1 MEMIVAKK
9 IIVKGI
15 VQGVGF
21 RPFIYKNAVKNN
33 LMGFVNNTSKGV
45 FIEVEG
51 HENKINS
58 FINEIREKPPVL
70 SKVTDIK
77 IIDKEIE
84 GFKNFKIIESIEEE
98 EAITLISPDI
108 AICNDCIKDIS
119 DKNNRRYRYPF
130 TNCTNCGP
138 RFSIVEKV
146 PYDRGNTTMNIFEM
160 CSECRKEYTNPLDRR
175 FHAQPNACFKCG
187 PRVFICDDKGKEI
200 ITNDPIRDIAKEIKH
215 GKIVAIKGIG
225 GFHLACDAENKE
237 VINELRKRKK
247 RPRKPLAV
255 MMKDIDTVKKYC
267 NVNKLE
273 ESILLGNKKPIL
285 LLDKKRNSLLPKELT
300 NYKNGKLGVM
310 LPYTPVH
317 HILFSEDIDILVMTS
332 ANISGE
338 PMVYKNDEA
347 IEKLKGIVDF
357 YLMNNR
363 DIYMPID
370 DSVSRVIL
378 GKERVIRNARG
389 YAPKSIET
397 KDMQYSIALG
407 SNSNNTF
414 TIANNEN
421 IFLSNYIG
429 DLTTYNT
436 CQHYINALEHM
447 KRIYNINPKSYF
459 YDLHLNFYQNELL
472 KEIKA
477 RKIGI
482 QHHHA
487 HIVACIQENF
497 LEGEVIGVAFDG
509 TGYGTDGKLWGGEF
523 FICDKEKF
531 KRLAHINYISL
542 PGGEGAIK
550 EPWKMAISYLY
561 DIFKEDYFMYLPK
574 HLQEKKHKI
583 ITEIIKKDI
592 NSPKASSIGRLFDA
606 VAALLGF
613 DDKITFQGEAAI
625 YLENISVKYDNKNY
639 EYKIYCE
646 QGSYIIDCN
655 VLIKSI
661 VTDIINGVDKD
672 IIAKRFHN
680 TIIKFTIE
688 LCEILRKEYD
698 LSSVVLSGG
707 VFQNEILLIN
717 IYEGLIRKNFNVYI
731 HEQIPANDEGISI
744 GQMII
749 GNEIL
754 KKELV
759 F

>member
-1 MEMIVAKK
+1 MIIAKK
-9 IIVKGI
+9 IVVKGI

-21 RPFIYKNAVKNN
+21 RPFIYKNATKNN
-33 LMGFVNNTSKGV
+33 LKGFVNNTSKGV

-51 HENKINS
+51 YEKDITS
-58 FINEIREKPPVL
+58 FIEEIKHKPPVL

-77 IIDKEIE
+77 IIDREIE
-84 GFKNFKIIESIEEE
+84 GYTDFKIIESVEEE
-98 EAITLISPDI
+98 EAITLLSPDI
-108 AICNDCIKDIS
+108 ATCDDCLADIS
-119 DKNNRRYRYPF
+119 DVNNRRYRYAF

-138 RFSIVEKV
+138 RFSITKKV
-146 PYDRGNTTMNIFEM
+146 PYDRGNTTMDVFQM
-160 CSECRKEYTNPLDRR
+160 CSECREEYTEPLNRR
-175 FHAQPNACFKCG
+175 FHAQPNGCSKCG
-187 PRVFICDDKGKEI
+187 PRVFICDKEGQE
-200 ITNDPIRDIAKEIKH
+200 ITSKDPIKDIAKEIKN

-225 GFHLACDAENKE
+225 GFHLACDAKNKE

-255 MMKDIDTVKKYC
+255 MMRGIETVKKYC
-267 NVNKLE
+267 DVNELE
-273 ESILLGNKKPIL
+273 ERILLGNKKPIL

-300 NYKNGKLGVM
+300 NYQNGKLGVM

-338 PMVYKNDEA
+338 PMVYKNHEA
-347 IEKLKGIVDF
+347 IEKLKGIADF

-363 DIYMPID
+363 HIYIPID
-370 DSVSRVIL
+370 DSVSRVVL
-378 GKERVIRNARG
+378 GKERVLRNARG
-389 YAPKSIET
+389 YAPKSMEI
-397 KDMQYSIALG
+397 KDMAYSIALG
-407 SNSNNTF
+407 ANSNNTF
-414 TIANNEN
+414 AIANNEN
-421 IFLSNYIG
+421 IFFSNYIG
-429 DLTTYNT
+429 DLANYNT
-436 CQHYINALEHM
+436 WQHYINSLEHM
-447 KRIYNINPKSYF
+447 KGIYKIDPKSYF
-459 YDLHLNFYQNELL
+459 YDLHPNFYQNELL
-472 KEIKA
+472 KEIKTK
-477 RKIGI
+477 KIGI

-487 HIVACIQENF
+487 HIVACMAEHS
-497 LEGEVIGVAFDG
+497 LEEEVIGIAFDG
-509 TGYGTDGKLWGGEF
+509 TGYGIDGKLWGGEF
-523 FICDKEKF
+523 FICDKERF
-531 KRLAHINYISL
+531 KRLAHINYIAL
-542 PGGEGAIK
+542 PGGEGAIR
-550 EPWKMAISYLY
+550 EPWKIAISYLY
-561 DIFKEDYFMYLPK
+561 DIFKEDYAAYVPK
-574 HLQEKKHKI
+574 HLQEKKHQI

-613 DDKITFQGEAAI
+613 DAKITFQGEAAI
-625 YLENISVKYDNKNY
+625 DLENLCCRDDQSFYQYNISLEDG
-639 EYKIYCE
+639 I
-646 QGSYIIDCN
+646 YIIDCKP
-655 VLIKSI
+655 LIKSVVI
-661 VTDIINGVDKD
+661 EVIDGIDKEL
-672 IIAKRFHN
+672 IARRFHN

-688 LCEILRKEYD
+688 LCEILRKEYN

-717 IYEGLIRKNFNVYI
+717 IYKELIKRDFKVYI

>member
-1 MEMIVAKK
+1 MIIAKK
-9 IIVKGI
+9 IVVKGI

-21 RPFIYKNAVKNN
+21 RPFIYKNATKNN
-33 LMGFVNNTSKGV
+33 LKGFVNNTSKGV

-51 HENKINS
+51 YEEDITS
-58 FINEIREKPPVL
+58 FIEEIKHKPPVL

-84 GFKNFKIIESIEEE
+84 GYTNFKIIESKEEE

-108 AICNDCIKDIS
+108 AICDDCLRDIR
-119 DKNNRRYRYPF
+119 DKNNRRYRYAF

-138 RFSIVEKV
+138 RFSITKKV
-146 PYDRGNTTMNIFEM
+146 PYDRENTTMDVFQM
-160 CSECRKEYTNPLDRR
+160 CSECREEYNDPLNRR
-175 FHAQPNACFKCG
+175 FHAQPNGCSKCG
-187 PRVFICDDKGKEI
+187 PRVYICNKEGNEI
-200 ITNDPIRDIAKEIKH
+200 ISNDPIKDIAKEIKN

-225 GFHLACDAENKE
+225 GFHLACDAKNKE

-255 MMKDIDTVKKYC
+255 MMRDIETVKKYC
-267 NVNKLE
+267 DVNELE
-273 ESILLGNKKPIL
+273 ERILFGNKKPIL

-300 NYKNGKLGVM
+300 NYQNGKLGVM

-338 PMVYKNDEA
+338 PMVYKNHEA
-347 IEKLKGIVDF
+347 IEKLKGIADF

-363 DIYMPID
+363 HIYIPID

-378 GKERVIRNARG
+378 GKERVLRNARG
-389 YAPKSIET
+389 YAPKSMEI
-397 KDMQYSIALG
+397 KDMAYSIALG
-407 SNSNNTF
+407 ANSNNTF
-414 TIANNEN
+414 AIANNEN
-421 IFLSNYIG
+421 IFFSNYIG
-429 DLTTYNT
+429 DLANYNT
-436 CQHYINALEHM
+436 WQHYINSLEHM
-447 KRIYNINPKSYF
+447 KGIYKIDPKSYF
-459 YDLHLNFYQNELL
+459 YDLHPNFYQNELL
-472 KEIKA
+472 KEIKTK
-477 RKIGI
+477 KIGI

-487 HIVACIQENF
+487 HIVACMAEHS
-497 LEGEVIGVAFDG
+497 LEEEVIGIAFDG
-509 TGYGTDGKLWGGEF
+509 TGYGIDGKLWGGEF
-523 FICDKEKF
+523 FICDKERF
-531 KRLAHINYISL
+531 KRLAHLNYVAL
-542 PGGEGAIK
+542 PGGEGAIR
-550 EPWKMAISYLY
+550 EPWKIAISYLY
-561 DIFKEDYFMYLPK
+561 DIFKEDYAAYVPK
-574 HLQEKKHKI
+574 HLQEKKHQI

-613 DDKITFQGEAAI
+613 DAKITFQGEAAI
-625 YLENISVKYDNKNY
+625 DLENLCCRDDQSFYQYNISLEDG
-639 EYKIYCE
+639 I
-646 QGSYIIDCN
+646 YIIDCKP
-655 VLIKSI
+655 LIKSVVI
-661 VTDIINGVDKD
+661 EVIDGIDKEL
-672 IIAKRFHN
+672 IARRFHN

-688 LCEILRKEYD
+688 LCEILRKEYN

-717 IYEGLIRKNFNVYI
+717 IYKELIKRDFKVYI

>member
-1 MEMIVAKK
+1 MMIAKK
-9 IIVKGI
+9 IVVKGI

-21 RPFIYKNAVKNN
+21 RPFIYKNATKNN
-33 LMGFVNNTSKGV
+33 LKGFVNNTSKGV

-51 HENKINS
+51 YEEDITS
-58 FINEIREKPPVL
+58 FIEEIKHKPPVL

-84 GFKNFKIIESIEEE
+84 GYTNFKIIESKEEE

-108 AICNDCIKDIS
+108 AICDDCLRDIR
-119 DKNNRRYRYPF
+119 DKNNRRYRYAF

-138 RFSIVEKV
+138 RFSITKKV
-146 PYDRGNTTMNIFEM
+146 PYDRENTTMDVFQM
-160 CSECRKEYTNPLDRR
+160 CSECREEYNDPLNRR
-175 FHAQPNACFKCG
+175 FHAQPNGCSKCG
-187 PRVFICDDKGKEI
+187 PRVYICNKEGNEI
-200 ITNDPIRDIAKEIKH
+200 ISNDPIKDIAKEIKN

-225 GFHLACDAENKE
+225 GFHLACDAKNKE

-255 MMKDIDTVKKYC
+255 MMRDIETVKKYC
-267 NVNKLE
+267 DVNELE
-273 ESILLGNKKPIL
+273 ERILFGNKKPIL

-300 NYKNGKLGVM
+300 NYQNGKLGVM

-338 PMVYKNDEA
+338 PMVYKNHEA
-347 IEKLKGIVDF
+347 IEKLKGIADF

-363 DIYMPID
+363 HIYIPID

-378 GKERVIRNARG
+378 GKERVLRNARG
-389 YAPKSIET
+389 YAPKSMEI
-397 KDMQYSIALG
+397 KDMAYSIALG
-407 SNSNNTF
+407 ANSNNTF
-414 TIANNEN
+414 AIANNEN
-421 IFLSNYIG
+421 IFFSNYIG
-429 DLTTYNT
+429 DLANYNT
-436 CQHYINALEHM
+436 WQHYINSLEHM
-447 KRIYNINPKSYF
+447 KGIYKIDPKSYF
-459 YDLHLNFYQNELL
+459 YDLHPNFYQNELL
-472 KEIKA
+472 KEIKTK
-477 RKIGI
+477 KIGI

-487 HIVACIQENF
+487 HIVACMAEHS
-497 LEGEVIGVAFDG
+497 LEEEVIGIAFDG
-509 TGYGTDGKLWGGEF
+509 TGYGIDGKLWGGEF
-523 FICDKEKF
+523 FICDKERF
-531 KRLAHINYISL
+531 KRLAHLNYVAL
-542 PGGEGAIK
+542 PGGEGAIR
-550 EPWKMAISYLY
+550 EPWKIAISYLY
-561 DIFKEDYFMYLPK
+561 DIFKEDYAAYVPK
-574 HLQEKKHKI
+574 HLQEKKHQI

-613 DDKITFQGEAAI
+613 DAKITFQGEAAI
-625 YLENISVKYDNKNY
+625 DLENLCCRDDQSFYQYNISLEDG
-639 EYKIYCE
+639 I
-646 QGSYIIDCN
+646 YIIDCKP
-655 VLIKSI
+655 LIKSVVI
-661 VTDIINGVDKD
+661 EVIDGIDKEL
-672 IIAKRFHN
+672 IARRFHN

-688 LCEILRKEYD
+688 LCEILRKEYN

-717 IYEGLIRKNFNVYI
+717 VYKELIKRDFKVYI

>member
-1 MEMIVAKK
+1 MIIAKK
-9 IIVKGI
+9 IVVKGI

-21 RPFIYKNAVKNN
+21 RPFIYKNATKNN
-33 LMGFVNNTSKGV
+33 LKGFVNNTSKGV

-51 HENKINS
+51 YEEDITS
-58 FINEIREKPPVL
+58 FIEEIKHKPPVL

-84 GFKNFKIIESIEEE
+84 GYTNFKIIESKEEE

-108 AICNDCIKDIS
+108 AICDDCLRDIR
-119 DKNNRRYRYPF
+119 DKNNRRYRYAF

-138 RFSIVEKV
+138 RFSITKKV
-146 PYDRGNTTMNIFEM
+146 PYDRENTTMDVFQM
-160 CSECRKEYTNPLDRR
+160 CSECREEYNDPLNRR
-175 FHAQPNACFKCG
+175 FHAQPNGCSKCG
-187 PRVFICDDKGKEI
+187 PRVYICNKEGNEI
-200 ITNDPIRDIAKEIKH
+200 ISNDPIKDIAKEIKN

-225 GFHLACDAENKE
+225 GFHLACDAKNKE

-255 MMKDIDTVKKYC
+255 MMRDIETVKKYC
-267 NVNKLE
+267 DVNELE
-273 ESILLGNKKPIL
+273 ERILFGNKKPIL

-300 NYKNGKLGVM
+300 NYQNGKLGVM

-338 PMVYKNDEA
+338 PMVYKNHEA
-347 IEKLKGIVDF
+347 IEKLKGIADF

-363 DIYMPID
+363 HIYIHID

-378 GKERVIRNARG
+378 GKERVLRNARG
-389 YAPKSIET
+389 YAPKSMEI
-397 KDMQYSIALG
+397 KDMAYSIALG
-407 SNSNNTF
+407 ANSNNTF
-414 TIANNEN
+414 AIANNEN
-421 IFLSNYIG
+421 IFFSNYIG
-429 DLTTYNT
+429 DLANYNT
-436 CQHYINALEHM
+436 WQHYINSLEHM
-447 KRIYNINPKSYF
+447 KGIYKIDPKSYF
-459 YDLHLNFYQNELL
+459 YDLHPNFYQNELL
-472 KEIKA
+472 KEIKTK
-477 RKIGI
+477 KIGI

-487 HIVACIQENF
+487 HIVACMAEHS
-497 LEGEVIGVAFDG
+497 LEEEVIGIAFDG
-509 TGYGTDGKLWGGEF
+509 TGYGIDGKLWGGEF
-523 FICDKEKF
+523 FICDKERF
-531 KRLAHINYISL
+531 KRLAHLNYVAL
-542 PGGEGAIK
+542 PGGEGAIR
-550 EPWKMAISYLY
+550 EPWKIAISYLY
-561 DIFKEDYFMYLPK
+561 DIFKEDYAAYVPK
-574 HLQEKKHKI
+574 HLQEKKHQI

-613 DDKITFQGEAAI
+613 DAKITFQGEAAI
-625 YLENISVKYDNKNY
+625 DLENLCCRDDQSFYQYNISLEDG
-639 EYKIYCE
+639 I
-646 QGSYIIDCN
+646 YIIDCKP
-655 VLIKSI
+655 LIKSVVI
-661 VTDIINGVDKD
+661 EVIDGIDKEL
-672 IIAKRFHN
+672 IARRFHN

-688 LCEILRKEYD
+688 LCEILRKEYN

-717 IYEGLIRKNFNVYI
+717 VYKELIKRDFKVYI

>member
-1 MEMIVAKK
+1 MIIAKK
-9 IIVKGI
+9 IVVKGI

-21 RPFIYKNAVKNN
+21 RPFIYKNATKNN
-33 LMGFVNNTSKGV
+33 LKGFVNNTSKGV

-51 HENKINS
+51 YEEDITS
-58 FINEIREKPPVL
+58 FIEEIKHKPPVL

-84 GFKNFKIIESIEEE
+84 GYTNFKIIESKEEE

-108 AICNDCIKDIS
+108 AICDDCLRDIR
-119 DKNNRRYRYPF
+119 DKNNRRYRYAF

-138 RFSIVEKV
+138 RFSITKKV
-146 PYDRGNTTMNIFEM
+146 PYDRENTTMDVFQM
-160 CSECRKEYTNPLDRR
+160 CSECREEYNDPLNRR
-175 FHAQPNACFKCG
+175 FHAQPNGCSKCG
-187 PRVFICDDKGKEI
+187 PRVYICNKEGNEI
-200 ITNDPIRDIAKEIKH
+200 ISNDPIKDIVKEIKN

-225 GFHLACDAENKE
+225 GFHLACDAKNKE

-255 MMKDIDTVKKYC
+255 MMRGIETVKKYC
-267 NVNKLE
+267 DVNELE
-273 ESILLGNKKPIL
+273 ERILLGNKKPIL

-300 NYKNGKLGVM
+300 NYQNGKLGVM

-338 PMVYKNDEA
+338 PMVYKNHEA
-347 IEKLKGIVDF
+347 IEKLKGIADF

-363 DIYMPID
+363 HIYIPID

-378 GKERVIRNARG
+378 GKERVLRNARG
-389 YAPKSIET
+389 YAPKSMEI
-397 KDMQYSIALG
+397 KDMAYSIALG
-407 SNSNNTF
+407 ANSNNTF
-414 TIANNEN
+414 AIANNEN
-421 IFLSNYIG
+421 IFFSNYIG
-429 DLTTYNT
+429 DLANYNT
-436 CQHYINALEHM
+436 WQHYINSLEHM
-447 KRIYNINPKSYF
+447 KGIYKIDPKSYF
-459 YDLHLNFYQNELL
+459 YDLHPNFYQNELL
-472 KEIKA
+472 KEIKTK
-477 RKIGI
+477 KIGI

-487 HIVACIQENF
+487 HIVACMAEHS
-497 LEGEVIGVAFDG
+497 LEEEVIGIAFDG
-509 TGYGTDGKLWGGEF
+509 TGYGIDGKLWGGEF
-523 FICDKEKF
+523 FICDKERF
-531 KRLAHINYISL
+531 KRLAHLNYVAL
-542 PGGEGAIK
+542 PGGEGAIR
-550 EPWKMAISYLY
+550 EPWKIAISYLY
-561 DIFKEDYFMYLPK
+561 DIFKEDYAAYVPK
-574 HLQEKKHKI
+574 HLQEKKHQI

-613 DDKITFQGEAAI
+613 DAKITFQGEAAI
-625 YLENISVKYDNKNY
+625 DLENLCCRDDQSFYQYNISLEDG
-639 EYKIYCE
+639 I
-646 QGSYIIDCN
+646 YIIDCKP
-655 VLIKSI
+655 LIKSVVI
-661 VTDIINGVDKD
+661 EVIDGIDKEL
-672 IIAKRFHN
+672 IARRFHN

-688 LCEILRKEYD
+688 LCEILRKEYN

-717 IYEGLIRKNFNVYI
+717 IYEELIKKDFKVHI

>member
-1 MEMIVAKK
+1 MIIAKK
-9 IIVKGI
+9 IVVKGI

-21 RPFIYKNAVKNN
+21 RPFIYKNATKNN
-33 LMGFVNNTSKGV
+33 LKGFVNNTSKGV

-51 HENKINS
+51 YEKDITS
-58 FINEIREKPPVL
+58 FIEEIKHKPPVL

-77 IIDKEIE
+77 IIDREIE
-84 GFKNFKIIESIEEE
+84 GYTDFKIIESVEEE
-98 EAITLISPDI
+98 EAITLLSPDI
-108 AICNDCIKDIS
+108 ATCDDCLADIS
-119 DKNNRRYRYPF
+119 DVNNRRYRYPF

-138 RFSIVEKV
+138 RFSITKKV
-146 PYDRGNTTMNIFEM
+146 PYDRENTTMDVFQM
-160 CSECRKEYTNPLDRR
+160 CSECREEYNDPLNRR
-175 FHAQPNACFKCG
+175 FHAQPNGCSKCG
-187 PRVFICDDKGKEI
+187 PRVYICNKEGNEI
-200 ITNDPIRDIAKEIKH
+200 ISNDPIKDIAKEIKN

-225 GFHLACDAENKE
+225 GFHLACDAKNKE

-255 MMKDIDTVKKYC
+255 MMRDIETVKKYC
-267 NVNKLE
+267 DVNELE
-273 ESILLGNKKPIL
+273 ERILLGNKKPIL

-300 NYKNGKLGVM
+300 NYQNGKLGVM

-338 PMVYKNDEA
+338 PMVYKNHEA
-347 IEKLKGIVDF
+347 IEKLKGIADF

-363 DIYMPID
+363 HIYIPID

-378 GKERVIRNARG
+378 GKERVLRNARG
-389 YAPKSIET
+389 YAPKSMEI
-397 KDMQYSIALG
+397 KDMAYSIALG
-407 SNSNNTF
+407 ANSNNTF
-414 TIANNEN
+414 AIANNEN
-421 IFLSNYIG
+421 IFFSNYIG
-429 DLTTYNT
+429 DLANYNT
-436 CQHYINALEHM
+436 WQHYINSLEHM
-447 KRIYNINPKSYF
+447 KGIYKIDPKSYF
-459 YDLHLNFYQNELL
+459 YDLHPNFYQNELL
-472 KEIKA
+472 KEIKTK
-477 RKIGI
+477 KIGI

-487 HIVACIQENF
+487 HIVACMAEHS
-497 LEGEVIGVAFDG
+497 LEEEVIGIAFDG
-509 TGYGTDGKLWGGEF
+509 TGYGIDGKLWGGEF
-523 FICDKEKF
+523 FICDKERF
-531 KRLAHINYISL
+531 KRLAHLNYVAL
-542 PGGEGAIK
+542 PGGEGAIR
-550 EPWKMAISYLY
+550 EPWKIAISYLY
-561 DIFKEDYFMYLPK
+561 DIFKEDYAAYVPK
-574 HLQEKKHKI
+574 HLQEKKHQI

-613 DDKITFQGEAAI
+613 DAKITFQGEAAI
-625 YLENISVKYDNKNY
+625 DLENLCCRDDQSFYQYNISLEDG
-639 EYKIYCE
+639 I
-646 QGSYIIDCN
+646 YIIDCKP
-655 VLIKSI
+655 LIKSVVI
-661 VTDIINGVDKD
+661 EVIDGIDKEL
-672 IIAKRFHN
+672 IARRFHN

-688 LCEILRKEYD
+688 LCEILRKEYN

-717 IYEGLIRKNFNVYI
+717 IYKELIKRDFKVYI

>member
-1 MEMIVAKK
+1 MIIAKK
-9 IIVKGI
+9 IVVKGI

-21 RPFIYKNAVKNN
+21 RPFIYKNATKNN
-33 LMGFVNNTSKGV
+33 LKGFVNNTSKGV

-51 HENKINS
+51 YEKDITS
-58 FINEIREKPPVL
+58 FIEEIKHKPPVL

-77 IIDKEIE
+77 IIDREIE
-84 GFKNFKIIESIEEE
+84 GYTDFKIIESVEEE
-98 EAITLISPDI
+98 EAITLLSPDI
-108 AICNDCIKDIS
+108 ATCDDCLADIS
-119 DKNNRRYRYPF
+119 DVNNRRYRYAF

-138 RFSIVEKV
+138 RFSITKKV
-146 PYDRGNTTMNIFEM
+146 PYDRENTTMDVFQM
-160 CSECRKEYTNPLDRR
+160 CSECREEYNDPLNRR
-175 FHAQPNACFKCG
+175 FHAQPNGCSKCG
-187 PRVFICDDKGKEI
+187 PRVFICDKEGQE
-200 ITNDPIRDIAKEIKH
+200 ITSKDPIKDIAKEIKN

-225 GFHLACDAENKE
+225 GFHLACDAKNKE

-255 MMKDIDTVKKYC
+255 MMRDIETVKKYC
-267 NVNKLE
+267 DVNELE
-273 ESILLGNKKPIL
+273 ERILLGNKKPIL

-300 NYKNGKLGVM
+300 NYQNGKLGVM

-338 PMVYKNDEA
+338 PMVYKNHEA
-347 IEKLKGIVDF
+347 IEKLKGIADF

-363 DIYMPID
+363 HIYIPID
-370 DSVSRVIL
+370 DSVSRVVL
-378 GKERVIRNARG
+378 GKERVLRNARG
-389 YAPKSIET
+389 YAPKSMEI
-397 KDMQYSIALG
+397 KDMAYSIALG
-407 SNSNNTF
+407 ANSNNTF
-414 TIANNEN
+414 AIANNEN
-421 IFLSNYIG
+421 IFFSNYIG
-429 DLTTYNT
+429 DLANYNT
-436 CQHYINALEHM
+436 WQHYINSLEHM
-447 KRIYNINPKSYF
+447 KGIYKIDPKSYF
-459 YDLHLNFYQNELL
+459 YDLHPNFYQNELL
-472 KEIKA
+472 KEIKTK
-477 RKIGI
+477 KIGI

-487 HIVACIQENF
+487 HIVACMAEHS
-497 LEGEVIGVAFDG
+497 LEEEVIGIAFDG
-509 TGYGTDGKLWGGEF
+509 TGYGIDGKLWGGEF
-523 FICDKEKF
+523 FICDKERF
-531 KRLAHINYISL
+531 KRLAHLNYVAL
-542 PGGEGAIK
+542 PGGEGAIR
-550 EPWKMAISYLY
+550 EPWKIAISYLY
-561 DIFKEDYFMYLPK
+561 DIFKEDYAAYVPK
-574 HLQEKKHKI
+574 HLQEKKHQI

-613 DDKITFQGEAAI
+613 DAKITFQGEAAI
-625 YLENISVKYDNKNY
+625 DLENLCCRDDQSFYQYNIFLEDG
-639 EYKIYCE
+639 I
-646 QGSYIIDCN
+646 YIIDCKP
-655 VLIKSI
+655 LIKSVVI
-661 VTDIINGVDKD
+661 EVIDGIDKEL
-672 IIAKRFHN
+672 IARRFHN

-688 LCEILRKEYD
+688 LCEILRKEYN

-717 IYEGLIRKNFNVYI
+717 IYKELIKRDFKVYI

>member
-1 MEMIVAKK
+1 MMIAKK
-9 IIVKGI
+9 IVVKGI

-21 RPFIYKNAVKNN
+21 RPFIYKNATKNN
-33 LMGFVNNTSKGV
+33 LKGFVNNTSKGV
-45 FIEVEG
+45 FVEVEG
-51 HENKINS
+51 YEEDITS
-58 FINEIREKPPVL
+58 FIKEIREKPPVL
-70 SKVTDIK
+70 SKITDIK

-84 GFKNFKIIESIEEE
+84 GYTDFKIIESVEEK
-98 EAITLISPDI
+98 EAITLLSPDI
-108 AICNDCIKDIS
+108 ATCDDCLADIS
-119 DKNNRRYRYPF
+119 DVNNRRYRYPF

-138 RFSIVEKV
+138 RFSITKKV
-146 PYDRGNTTMNIFEM
+146 PYDRENTTMDVFQM
-160 CSECRKEYTNPLDRR
+160 CSECREEYNDPLNRR
-175 FHAQPNACFKCG
+175 FHAQPNGCSKCG
-187 PRVFICDDKGKEI
+187 PRVYICNKEGNEI
-200 ITNDPIRDIAKEIKH
+200 ISNDPIKDIAKEIKN

-225 GFHLACDAENKE
+225 GFHLACDAKNKE

-255 MMKDIDTVKKYC
+255 MMRDIETVKKYC
-267 NVNKLE
+267 DVNELE
-273 ESILLGNKKPIL
+273 ERILLGNKKPIL

-300 NYKNGKLGVM
+300 NYQNGKLGVM

-338 PMVYKNDEA
+338 PMVYKNHEA
-347 IEKLKGIVDF
+347 IEKLKGIADF

-363 DIYMPID
+363 HIYIPID

-378 GKERVIRNARG
+378 GKERVLRNARG
-389 YAPKSIET
+389 YAPKSMEI
-397 KDMQYSIALG
+397 KDMAYSIALG
-407 SNSNNTF
+407 ANSNNTF
-414 TIANNEN
+414 AIANNEN
-421 IFLSNYIG
+421 IFFSNYIG
-429 DLTTYNT
+429 DLANYNT
-436 CQHYINALEHM
+436 WQHYINSLEHM
-447 KRIYNINPKSYF
+447 KGIYKIDPKSYF
-459 YDLHLNFYQNELL
+459 YDLHPNFYQNELL
-472 KEIKA
+472 KEIKTK
-477 RKIGI
+477 KIGI

-487 HIVACIQENF
+487 HIVACMAEHS
-497 LEGEVIGVAFDG
+497 LEEEVIGIAFDG
-509 TGYGTDGKLWGGEF
+509 TGYGIDGKLWGGEF
-523 FICDKEKF
+523 FICDKERF
-531 KRLAHINYISL
+531 KRLAHLNYVAL
-542 PGGEGAIK
+542 PGGEGAIR
-550 EPWKMAISYLY
+550 EPWKIAISYLY
-561 DIFKEDYFMYLPK
+561 DIFKEDYAAYVPK
-574 HLQEKKHKI
+574 HLQEKKHQI

-613 DDKITFQGEAAI
+613 DAKITFQGEAAI
-625 YLENISVKYDNKNY
+625 DLENLCCRDDQSFYQYNISLEDG
-639 EYKIYCE
+639 I
-646 QGSYIIDCN
+646 YIIDCKP
-655 VLIKSI
+655 LIKSVVI
-661 VTDIINGVDKD
+661 EVIDGIDKEL
-672 IIAKRFHN
+672 IARRFHN

-688 LCEILRKEYD
+688 LCEILRKEYN

-717 IYEGLIRKNFNVYI
+717 VYKELIKRDFKVYI

>member
-1 MEMIVAKK
+1 MMIAKK
-9 IIVKGI
+9 IVVKGI

-21 RPFIYKNAVKNN
+21 RPFIYKNATKNN
-33 LMGFVNNTSKGV
+33 LKGFVNNTSKGV

-51 HENKINS
+51 YEEDITY
-58 FINEIREKPPVL
+58 FIDEIKHKPPVL

-84 GFKNFKIIESIEEE
+84 GYTNFKIIESKEEE

-108 AICNDCIKDIS
+108 AICHDCLRDIS
-119 DKNNRRYRYPF
+119 DKNNRRYRYAF

-138 RFSIVEKV
+138 RFSITKKV
-146 PYDRGNTTMNIFEM
+146 PYDRGNTTMSVFAM
-160 CSECRKEYTNPLDRR
+160 CSDCRSEYINPLNRR
-175 FHAQPNACFKCG
+175 FHAQPNGCYKCG
-187 PRVFICDDKGKEI
+187 PRVFICDNEGNEI
-200 ITNDPIRDIAKEIKH
+200 ISDDPIKDIAKEIKN

-225 GFHLACDAENKE
+225 GFHLACDAKNKE

-255 MMKDIDTVKKYC
+255 MMRDIETVKKYC
-267 NVNKLE
+267 DVNELE
-273 ESILLGNKKPIL
+273 ERILLGNKKPIL

-300 NYKNGKLGVM
+300 NYQNGKLGVM

-338 PMVYKNDEA
+338 PMVYKNHEA
-347 IEKLKGIVDF
+347 IEKLKGIADF

-363 DIYMPID
+363 HIYIPID
-370 DSVSRVIL
+370 DSVSRVVL
-378 GKERVIRNARG
+378 GKERVLRNARG
-389 YAPKSIET
+389 YAPKSMEI
-397 KDMQYSIALG
+397 KDMAYSIALG
-407 SNSNNTF
+407 ANSNNTF
-414 TIANNEN
+414 AIANNEN
-421 IFLSNYIG
+421 IFFSNYIG
-429 DLTTYNT
+429 DLANYNT
-436 CQHYINALEHM
+436 WQHYINSLEHM
-447 KRIYNINPKSYF
+447 KGIYKIDPKSYF
-459 YDLHLNFYQNELL
+459 YDLHPNFYQNELL
-472 KEIKA
+472 KEIKTK
-477 RKIGI
+477 KIGI

-487 HIVACIQENF
+487 HIVACMAEHS
-497 LEGEVIGVAFDG
+497 LEEEVIGVAFDG
-509 TGYGTDGKLWGGEF
+509 TGYGSDGKLWGGEF
-523 FICDKEKF
+523 FICDKKNF
-531 KRLAHINYISL
+531 KRLAHINYIAL
-542 PGGEGAIK
+542 PGGEGAIR
-550 EPWKMAISYLY
+550 EPWKIAISYLY
-561 DIFKEDYFMYLPK
+561 DTFKEDYATYVPK
-574 HLQEKKHKI
+574 HLQEKKHEI

-613 DDKITFQGEAAI
+613 DGKITFQGEAAI
-625 YLENISVKYDNKNY
+625 DLENLCCRDDQSFYQYNISL
-639 EYKIYCE
+639 EEGI
-646 QGSYIIDCN
+646 YIIDCKP
-655 VLIKSI
+655 LIKSVVI
-661 VTDIINGVDKD
+661 DVIDGIDKEL
-672 IIAKRFHN
+672 IARRFHN

-688 LCEILRKEYD
+688 LCEILRKEYH
-698 LSSVVLSGG
+698 LSSVILSGG

-717 IYEGLIRKNFNVYI
+717 IYKELIKRDFKVYI

-749 GNEIL
+749 GNKIL

>member
-1 MEMIVAKK
+1 MIIAKK
-9 IIVKGI
+9 IVVKGI

-21 RPFIYKNAVKNN
+21 RPFIYKNATKNN
-33 LMGFVNNTSKGV
+33 LKGFVNNTSKGV

-51 HENKINS
+51 YEEDITS
-58 FINEIREKPPVL
+58 FIEEIKHKPPVL

-84 GFKNFKIIESIEEE
+84 GYTDFKIIESVEEE
-98 EAITLISPDI
+98 EAITLLSPDI
-108 AICNDCIKDIS
+108 ATCDDCLADIS
-119 DKNNRRYRYPF
+119 DVNNRRYRYPF

-138 RFSIVEKV
+138 RFSITKKV
-146 PYDRGNTTMNIFEM
+146 PYDRENTTMDVFQM
-160 CSECRKEYTNPLDRR
+160 CSECREEYNDPLNRR
-175 FHAQPNACFKCG
+175 FHAQPNGCSKCG
-187 PRVFICDDKGKEI
+187 PRVYICNKEGNEI
-200 ITNDPIRDIAKEIKH
+200 ISNDPIKDIAKEIKN

-225 GFHLACDAENKE
+225 GFHLACDAKNKE

-255 MMKDIDTVKKYC
+255 MMRDIETVKKYC
-267 NVNKLE
+267 DVNELE
-273 ESILLGNKKPIL
+273 ERILLGNKKPIL

-300 NYKNGKLGVM
+300 NYQNGKLGVM

-338 PMVYKNDEA
+338 PMVYKNHEA
-347 IEKLKGIVDF
+347 IEKLKGIADF

-363 DIYMPID
+363 HIYIPID

-378 GKERVIRNARG
+378 GKERVLRNARG
-389 YAPKSIET
+389 YAPKSMEI
-397 KDMQYSIALG
+397 KDMAYSIALG
-407 SNSNNTF
+407 ANSNNTF
-414 TIANNEN
+414 AIANNEN
-421 IFLSNYIG
+421 IFFSNYIG
-429 DLTTYNT
+429 DLANYNT
-436 CQHYINALEHM
+436 WQHYINSLEHM
-447 KRIYNINPKSYF
+447 KGIYKIDPKSYF
-459 YDLHLNFYQNELL
+459 YDLHPNFYQNELL
-472 KEIKA
+472 KEIKTK
-477 RKIGI
+477 KIGI

-487 HIVACIQENF
+487 HIVACMAEHS
-497 LEGEVIGVAFDG
+497 LEEEVIGIAFDG
-509 TGYGTDGKLWGGEF
+509 TGYGIDGKLWGGEF
-523 FICDKEKF
+523 FICDKERF
-531 KRLAHINYISL
+531 KRLAHLNYVAL
-542 PGGEGAIK
+542 PGGEGAIR
-550 EPWKMAISYLY
+550 EPWKIAISYLY
-561 DIFKEDYFMYLPK
+561 DIFKEDYAAYVPK
-574 HLQEKKHKI
+574 HLQEKKHQI

-613 DDKITFQGEAAI
+613 DAKITFQGEAAI
-625 YLENISVKYDNKNY
+625 DLENLCCRDDQSFYQYNISLEDG
-639 EYKIYCE
+639 I
-646 QGSYIIDCN
+646 YIIDCKP
-655 VLIKSI
+655 LIKSVVI
-661 VTDIINGVDKD
+661 EVIDGIDKEL
-672 IIAKRFHN
+672 IARRFHN

-688 LCEILRKEYD
+688 LCEILRKEYN

-717 IYEGLIRKNFNVYI
+717 IYKELIKRDFKVYI

>member
-1 MEMIVAKK
+1 MMIAKK

-21 RPFIYKNAVKNN
+21 RPFIYKNATKNN
-33 LMGFVNNTSKGV
+33 LKGFVNNTSKGV

-51 HENKINS
+51 YEEDITS
-58 FINEIREKPPVL
+58 FIKEIREKPPVL
-70 SKVTDIK
+70 SKITDIK
-77 IIDKEIE
+77 IIDKEIK
-84 GFKNFKIIESIEEE
+84 GYTDFKIIESKEEE

-108 AICNDCIKDIS
+108 AICNDCLRDIS
-119 DKNNRRYRYPF
+119 DKNNRRYRYAF

-138 RFSIVEKV
+138 RFSITKKV
-146 PYDRGNTTMNIFEM
+146 PYDRGNTTMSVFAM
-160 CSECRKEYTNPLDRR
+160 CSDCRSEYINPLNRR
-175 FHAQPNACFKCG
+175 FHAQPNGCYKCG
-187 PRVFICDDKGKEI
+187 PRVFICDNEGNEI
-200 ITNDPIRDIAKEIKH
+200 ISDDPIKDIAKEIKN

-225 GFHLACDAENKE
+225 GFHLACDAKNKE

-255 MMKDIDTVKKYC
+255 MMRDIETVKKYC
-267 NVNKLE
+267 DVNELE
-273 ESILLGNKKPIL
+273 ERILLGNKKPIL

-300 NYKNGKLGVM
+300 NYQNGKLGVM

-317 HILFSEDIDILVMTS
+317 HILFREDIDILVMTS

-338 PMVYKNDEA
+338 PMVYKNHEA
-347 IEKLKGIVDF
+347 IEKLKGIADF

-363 DIYMPID
+363 DIYIPID

-378 GKERVIRNARG
+378 GKERILRNARG
-389 YAPKSIET
+389 YAPKSMEI
-397 KDMQYSIALG
+397 KGVSYSVALG
-407 SNSNNTF
+407 ANSNNTF

-421 IFLSNYIG
+421 IFFSNYIG
-429 DLTTYNT
+429 DLVNYNT
-436 CQHYINALEHM
+436 WQYYINSLEHM
-447 KRIYNINPKSYF
+447 KGIYKIDPKSYF
-459 YDLHLNFYQNELL
+459 YDLHPNFYQNELL
-472 KEIKA
+472 KEIKTK
-477 RKIGI
+477 KIGI

-487 HIVACIQENF
+487 HIVSCMAEHS
-497 LEGEVIGVAFDG
+497 LEEEVIGVAFDG
-509 TGYGTDGKLWGGEF
+509 TGYGSDGKLWGGEF
-523 FICDKEKF
+523 FICDKKNF
-531 KRLAHINYISL
+531 KRLAHINYIAL
-542 PGGEGAIK
+542 PGGEGAIR
-550 EPWKMAISYLY
+550 EPWKIAISYLY
-561 DIFKEDYFMYLPK
+561 DTFKEDYATYVPK
-574 HLQEKKHKI
+574 HLQEKKHEI

-613 DDKITFQGEAAI
+613 DGKITFQGEAAI
-625 YLENISVKYDNKNY
+625 DLENLCFRDDESFYKYNISL
-639 EYKIYCE
+639 EEGI
-646 QGSYIIDCN
+646 YIIDCKP
-655 VLIKSI
+655 LIKSVVI
-661 VTDIINGVDKD
+661 DVIDGIDKEL
-672 IIAKRFHN
+672 IARRFHN

-688 LCEILRKEYD
+688 LCEILRKEYH
-698 LSSVVLSGG
+698 LSSVILSGG

-717 IYEGLIRKNFNVYI
+717 IYKELTKKDFKVYI

>member
-1 MEMIVAKK
+1 MMIAKK
-9 IIVKGI
+9 IVVKGI

-21 RPFIYKNAVKNN
+21 RPFIYKNATKNN
-33 LMGFVNNTSKGV
+33 LKGFVNNTSKGV
-45 FIEVEG
+45 FVEVEG
-51 HENKINS
+51 YEEDITS
-58 FINEIREKPPVL
+58 FIKEIREKPPVL
-70 SKVTDIK
+70 SKITDIK

-84 GFKNFKIIESIEEE
+84 GYTDFKIIESVEEE
-98 EAITLISPDI
+98 EAITLLSPDI
-108 AICNDCIKDIS
+108 ATCDDCLADIS
-119 DKNNRRYRYPF
+119 DVNNRRYRYPF

-138 RFSIVEKV
+138 RFSITKKV
-146 PYDRGNTTMNIFEM
+146 PYDRGNTTMDVFQM
-160 CSECRKEYTNPLDRR
+160 CSECREEYNDPLNRR
-175 FHAQPNACFKCG
+175 FHAQPNGCSKCG
-187 PRVFICDDKGKEI
+187 PRVYICNKEGNEI
-200 ITNDPIRDIAKEIKH
+200 ISNDPIKDIAKEIKN

-225 GFHLACDAENKE
+225 GFHLACDAKNKE

-255 MMKDIDTVKKYC
+255 MMRDIETVKKYC
-267 NVNKLE
+267 DVNELE
-273 ESILLGNKKPIL
+273 ERILLGNKKPIL

-300 NYKNGKLGVM
+300 NYQNGKLGVM

-338 PMVYKNDEA
+338 PMVYKNHEA
-347 IEKLKGIVDF
+347 IEKLKGIADF

-363 DIYMPID
+363 HIYIPID

-378 GKERVIRNARG
+378 GKERVLRNARG
-389 YAPKSIET
+389 YAPKSMEI
-397 KDMQYSIALG
+397 KDMAYSIALG
-407 SNSNNTF
+407 ANSNNTF
-414 TIANNEN
+414 AIANNEN
-421 IFLSNYIG
+421 IFFSNYIG
-429 DLTTYNT
+429 DLANYNT
-436 CQHYINALEHM
+436 WQHYINSLEHM
-447 KRIYNINPKSYF
+447 KGIYKIDPKSYF
-459 YDLHLNFYQNELL
+459 YDLHPNFYQNELL
-472 KEIKA
+472 KEIKTK
-477 RKIGI
+477 KIGI

-487 HIVACIQENF
+487 HIVACMAEHS
-497 LEGEVIGVAFDG
+497 LEEEVIGIAFDG
-509 TGYGTDGKLWGGEF
+509 TGYGIDGKLWGGEF
-523 FICDKEKF
+523 FICDKERF
-531 KRLAHINYISL
+531 KRLAHLNYVAL
-542 PGGEGAIK
+542 PGGEGAIR
-550 EPWKMAISYLY
+550 EPWKIAISYLY
-561 DIFKEDYFMYLPK
+561 DIFKEDYAAYVPK
-574 HLQEKKHKI
+574 HLQEKKHQI

-613 DDKITFQGEAAI
+613 DAKITFQGEAAI
-625 YLENISVKYDNKNY
+625 DLENLCCRDDQSFYQYNISLEDG
-639 EYKIYCE
+639 I
-646 QGSYIIDCN
+646 YIIDCKP
-655 VLIKSI
+655 LIKSVVI
-661 VTDIINGVDKD
+661 EVIDGIDKEL
-672 IIAKRFHN
+672 IARRFHN

-688 LCEILRKEYD
+688 LCEILRKEYN

-717 IYEGLIRKNFNVYI
+717 VYKELIKRDFKVYI

>member
-1 MEMIVAKK
+1 MMIAKK
-9 IIVKGI
+9 IVVKGI

-21 RPFIYKNAVKNN
+21 RPFIYKNATKNN
-33 LMGFVNNTSKGV
+33 LKGFVNNTSKGV

-51 HENKINS
+51 YEKDITS
-58 FINEIREKPPVL
+58 FIEEIKHKPPVL

-77 IIDKEIE
+77 IIDREIE
-84 GFKNFKIIESIEEE
+84 GYTDFKIIESVEEE
-98 EAITLISPDI
+98 EAITLLSPDI
-108 AICNDCIKDIS
+108 ATCDDCLADIS
-119 DKNNRRYRYPF
+119 DVNNRRYRYPF

-138 RFSIVEKV
+138 RFSITKKV
-146 PYDRGNTTMNIFEM
+146 PYDRENTTMDVFQM
-160 CSECRKEYTNPLDRR
+160 CSECREEYNDPLNRR
-175 FHAQPNACFKCG
+175 FHAQPNGCSKCG
-187 PRVFICDDKGKEI
+187 PRVFICDKEGQE
-200 ITNDPIRDIAKEIKH
+200 ITSKDPIKDIAKEIKN

-225 GFHLACDAENKE
+225 GFHLACDAKNKE

-247 RPRKPLAV
+247 RLRKPLAV
-255 MMKDIDTVKKYC
+255 MMRDIETVKKYC
-267 NVNKLE
+267 DVNELE
-273 ESILLGNKKPIL
+273 ERILLGNKKPIL

-300 NYKNGKLGVM
+300 NYQNGKLGVM

-338 PMVYKNDEA
+338 PMVYKNHEA
-347 IEKLKGIVDF
+347 IEKLKGIADF

-363 DIYMPID
+363 HIYIPID

-378 GKERVIRNARG
+378 GKERVLRNARG
-389 YAPKSIET
+389 YAPKSMEI
-397 KDMQYSIALG
+397 KDMAYSIALG
-407 SNSNNTF
+407 ANSNNTF
-414 TIANNEN
+414 AIANNEN
-421 IFLSNYIG
+421 IFFSNYIG
-429 DLTTYNT
+429 DLANYNT
-436 CQHYINALEHM
+436 WQHYINSLEHM
-447 KRIYNINPKSYF
+447 KGIYKIDPKSYF
-459 YDLHLNFYQNELL
+459 YDLHPNFYQNELL
-472 KEIKA
+472 KEIKTK
-477 RKIGI
+477 KIGI

-487 HIVACIQENF
+487 HIVACMAEHF
-497 LEGEVIGVAFDG
+497 LEEEVIGVAFDG

-523 FICDKEKF
+523 FVCNKEKF
-531 KRLAHINYISL
+531 KRLAHLNYVAL
-542 PGGEGAIK
+542 PGGEGAIR
-550 EPWKMAISYLY
+550 EPWKMDISYLY
-561 DIFKEDYFMYLPK
+561 DTFKEEYDAYVPK
-574 HLQEKKHKI
+574 HLQEKKHQI

-613 DDKITFQGEAAI
+613 DAKITFQGEAAI
-625 YLENISVKYDNKNY
+625 DLENLCCRDDQSFYQYNISL
-639 EYKIYCE
+639 EEGI
-646 QGSYIIDCN
+646 YIIDCKL
-655 VLIKSI
+655 LIKSVAI
-661 VTDIINGVDKD
+661 EVISGIDREL
-672 IIAKRFHN
+672 IARRFHN

-688 LCEILRKEYD
+688 VCEILRKEYN

-717 IYEGLIRKNFNVYI
+717 IYKELIKRDFKVYI

>member
-1 MEMIVAKK
+1 MIIAKK
-9 IIVKGI
+9 IVVKGI

-21 RPFIYKNAVKNN
+21 RPFIYKNATKNN
-33 LMGFVNNTSKGV
+33 LKGFVNNTSKGV

-51 HENKINS
+51 YEEDITS
-58 FINEIREKPPVL
+58 FIEEIKHKPPVL

-84 GFKNFKIIESIEEE
+84 GYTNFKIIESVEEE
-98 EAITLISPDI
+98 EAITLLSPDI
-108 AICNDCIKDIS
+108 ATCDDCLADIS
-119 DKNNRRYRYPF
+119 DVNNRRYRYAF

-138 RFSIVEKV
+138 RFSITKKV
-146 PYDRGNTTMNIFEM
+146 PYDRENTTMDVFQM
-160 CSECRKEYTNPLDRR
+160 CSECREEYNDPLNRR
-175 FHAQPNACFKCG
+175 FHAQPNGCSKCG
-187 PRVFICDDKGKEI
+187 PRVYICNKEGNKI
-200 ITNDPIRDIAKEIKH
+200 ISNDPIKDIVKEIKN

-225 GFHLACDAENKE
+225 GFHLACDAKNKE

-255 MMKDIDTVKKYC
+255 MMRDIETVKKYC
-267 NVNKLE
+267 DVNELE
-273 ESILLGNKKPIL
+273 ERILLGNKKPIL

-300 NYKNGKLGVM
+300 NYQNGKLGVM

-338 PMVYKNDEA
+338 PMVYKNHEA
-347 IEKLKGIVDF
+347 IEKLKGIADF

-363 DIYMPID
+363 HIYIPID

-378 GKERVIRNARG
+378 GKERVLRNARG
-389 YAPKSIET
+389 YAPKSMEI
-397 KDMQYSIALG
+397 KDMAYSIALG
-407 SNSNNTF
+407 ANSNNTF
-414 TIANNEN
+414 AIANNEN
-421 IFLSNYIG
+421 IFFSNYIG
-429 DLTTYNT
+429 DLANYNT
-436 CQHYINALEHM
+436 WQHYINSLEHM
-447 KRIYNINPKSYF
+447 KGIYKIDPKSYF
-459 YDLHLNFYQNELL
+459 YDLHPNFYQNELL
-472 KEIKA
+472 KEIKTK
-477 RKIGI
+477 KIGI

-487 HIVACIQENF
+487 HIVACMAEHS
-497 LEGEVIGVAFDG
+497 LEEEVIGIAFDG
-509 TGYGTDGKLWGGEF
+509 TGYGIDGKLWGGEF
-523 FICDKEKF
+523 FICDKERF
-531 KRLAHINYISL
+531 KRLAHLNYVAL
-542 PGGEGAIK
+542 PGGEGAIR
-550 EPWKMAISYLY
+550 EPWKIAISYLY
-561 DIFKEDYFMYLPK
+561 DIFKEDYAAYVPK
-574 HLQEKKHKI
+574 HLQEKKHQI

-613 DDKITFQGEAAI
+613 DAKITFQGEAAI
-625 YLENISVKYDNKNY
+625 DLENLCCRDDQSFYQYNISLEDG
-639 EYKIYCE
+639 I
-646 QGSYIIDCN
+646 YIIDCKP
-655 VLIKSI
+655 LIKSVVI
-661 VTDIINGVDKD
+661 EVIDGIDKEL
-672 IIAKRFHN
+672 IARRFHN

-688 LCEILRKEYD
+688 LCEILRKEYN

-717 IYEGLIRKNFNVYI
+717 IYKELIKRDFKVYI

>member
-1 MEMIVAKK
+1 MIIAKK
-9 IIVKGI
+9 IVVKGI

-21 RPFIYKNAVKNN
+21 RPFIYKNATKNN
-33 LMGFVNNTSKGV
+33 LKGFVNNTSKGV

-51 HENKINS
+51 YEEDITS
-58 FINEIREKPPVL
+58 FIEEIKHKPPVL

-84 GFKNFKIIESIEEE
+84 GYTNFNIIESKEEE

-108 AICNDCIKDIS
+108 AICDDCLRDIR
-119 DKNNRRYRYPF
+119 DKNNRRYRYAF

-138 RFSIVEKV
+138 RFSITKKV
-146 PYDRGNTTMNIFEM
+146 PYDRENTTMDVFQM
-160 CSECRKEYTNPLDRR
+160 CSECREEYNDPLNRR
-175 FHAQPNACFKCG
+175 FHAQPNGCSKCG
-187 PRVFICDDKGKEI
+187 PRVYICNKEGNEI
-200 ITNDPIRDIAKEIKH
+200 ISNDPIKDIAKEIKN

-225 GFHLACDAENKE
+225 GFHLACDAKNKE

-255 MMKDIDTVKKYC
+255 MMRDIETVKKYC
-267 NVNKLE
+267 DVNELE
-273 ESILLGNKKPIL
+273 ERILLGNKKPIL

-300 NYKNGKLGVM
+300 NYQNGKLGVM

-338 PMVYKNDEA
+338 PMVYKNHEA
-347 IEKLKGIVDF
+347 IEKLKGIADF

-363 DIYMPID
+363 HIYIPID

-378 GKERVIRNARG
+378 GKERVLRNARG
-389 YAPKSIET
+389 YAPKSMEI
-397 KDMQYSIALG
+397 KDMAYSIALG
-407 SNSNNTF
+407 ANSNNTF
-414 TIANNEN
+414 AIANNEN
-421 IFLSNYIG
+421 IFFSNYIG
-429 DLTTYNT
+429 DLANYNT
-436 CQHYINALEHM
+436 WQHYINSLEHM
-447 KRIYNINPKSYF
+447 KGIYKIDPKSYF
-459 YDLHLNFYQNELL
+459 YDLHPNFYQNELL
-472 KEIKA
+472 KEIKTK
-477 RKIGI
+477 KIGI

-487 HIVACIQENF
+487 HIVACMAEHS
-497 LEGEVIGVAFDG
+497 LEEEVIGIAFDG
-509 TGYGTDGKLWGGEF
+509 TGYGIDGKLWGGEF
-523 FICDKEKF
+523 FICDKERF
-531 KRLAHINYISL
+531 KRLAHLNYVAL
-542 PGGEGAIK
+542 PGGEGAIR
-550 EPWKMAISYLY
+550 EPWKIAISYLY
-561 DIFKEDYFMYLPK
+561 DIFKEDYAAYVPK
-574 HLQEKKHKI
+574 HLQEKKHQI

-613 DDKITFQGEAAI
+613 DAKITFQGEAAI
-625 YLENISVKYDNKNY
+625 DLENLCCRDDQSFYQYNISLEDG
-639 EYKIYCE
+639 I
-646 QGSYIIDCN
+646 YIIDCKP
-655 VLIKSI
+655 LIKSVVI
-661 VTDIINGVDKD
+661 EVIDGIDKEL
-672 IIAKRFHN
+672 IARRFHN

-688 LCEILRKEYD
+688 LCEILRKEYN

-717 IYEGLIRKNFNVYI
+717 IYKELIKRDFKVYI

>member
-1 MEMIVAKK
+1 MIIAKK
-9 IIVKGI
+9 IVVKGI

-21 RPFIYKNAVKNN
+21 RPFIYKNATKNN
-33 LMGFVNNTSKGV
+33 LKGFVNNTSKGV

-51 HENKINS
+51 YEEDITS
-58 FINEIREKPPVL
+58 FIEEIKHKPPVL
-70 SKVTDIK
+70 SKVIDIK

-84 GFKNFKIIESIEEE
+84 GYTNFKIIESKEEE

-108 AICNDCIKDIS
+108 AICDDCLRDIR
-119 DKNNRRYRYPF
+119 DKNNRRYRYAF

-138 RFSIVEKV
+138 RFSITKKV
-146 PYDRGNTTMNIFEM
+146 PYDRENTTMDVFQM
-160 CSECRKEYTNPLDRR
+160 CSECREEYNDPLNRR
-175 FHAQPNACFKCG
+175 FHAQPNGCSKCG
-187 PRVFICDDKGKEI
+187 PRVYICNKEGNEI
-200 ITNDPIRDIAKEIKH
+200 ISNDPIKDIAKEIKN

-225 GFHLACDAENKE
+225 GFHLACDAKNKE

-255 MMKDIDTVKKYC
+255 MMRGIETVKKYC
-267 NVNKLE
+267 DVNELE
-273 ESILLGNKKPIL
+273 ERILLGNKKPIL

-300 NYKNGKLGVM
+300 NYQNGKLGVM

-338 PMVYKNDEA
+338 PMVYKNHEA
-347 IEKLKGIVDF
+347 IEKLKGIADF

-363 DIYMPID
+363 HIYIPID

-378 GKERVIRNARG
+378 GKERVLRNARG
-389 YAPKSIET
+389 YAPKSMEI
-397 KDMQYSIALG
+397 KDMAYSIALG
-407 SNSNNTF
+407 ANSNNTF
-414 TIANNEN
+414 AIANNEN
-421 IFLSNYIG
+421 IFFSNYIG
-429 DLTTYNT
+429 DLANYNT
-436 CQHYINALEHM
+436 WQHYINSLEHM
-447 KRIYNINPKSYF
+447 KGIYKIDPKSYF
-459 YDLHLNFYQNELL
+459 YDLHPNFYQNELL
-472 KEIKA
+472 KEIKTK
-477 RKIGI
+477 KIGI

-487 HIVACIQENF
+487 HIVACMAEHS
-497 LEGEVIGVAFDG
+497 LEEEVIGIAFDG
-509 TGYGTDGKLWGGEF
+509 TGYGIDGKLWGGEF
-523 FICDKEKF
+523 FICDKERF
-531 KRLAHINYISL
+531 KRLAHLNYVAL
-542 PGGEGAIK
+542 PGGEGAIR
-550 EPWKMAISYLY
+550 EPWKIAISYLY
-561 DIFKEDYFMYLPK
+561 DIFKEDYAAYVPK
-574 HLQEKKHKI
+574 HLQEKKHQI

-613 DDKITFQGEAAI
+613 DAKITFQGEAAI
-625 YLENISVKYDNKNY
+625 DLENLCCRDDQSFYQYNISLEDG
-639 EYKIYCE
+639 I
-646 QGSYIIDCN
+646 YIIDCKP
-655 VLIKSI
+655 LIKSVVI
-661 VTDIINGVDKD
+661 EVIDGIDKEL
-672 IIAKRFHN
+672 IARRFHN

-688 LCEILRKEYD
+688 LCEILRKEYN

-717 IYEGLIRKNFNVYI
+717 VYKELIKRDFKVYI

>member
-1 MEMIVAKK
+1 MIIAKK
-9 IIVKGI
+9 IVVKGI

-21 RPFIYKNAVKNN
+21 RPFIYKNATKNN
-33 LMGFVNNTSKGV
+33 LKGFVNNTSKGV

-51 HENKINS
+51 YEEDITS
-58 FINEIREKPPVL
+58 FIEEIKHKPPVL

-84 GFKNFKIIESIEEE
+84 GYTNFKIIESKEEE
-98 EAITLISPDI
+98 EAITLLSPDI
-108 AICNDCIKDIS
+108 ATCDDCLADIS
-119 DKNNRRYRYPF
+119 DVNNRRYRYPF

-138 RFSIVEKV
+138 RFSITKKV
-146 PYDRGNTTMNIFEM
+146 PYDRGNTTMDVFQM
-160 CSECRKEYTNPLDRR
+160 CSECREEYNDPLNRR
-175 FHAQPNACFKCG
+175 FHAQPNGCSKCG
-187 PRVFICDDKGKEI
+187 PRVYICNKEGNEI
-200 ITNDPIRDIAKEIKH
+200 ISNDPIKDIAKEIKN

-225 GFHLACDAENKE
+225 GFHLACDAKNKE

-255 MMKDIDTVKKYC
+255 MMRDIETVKKYC
-267 NVNKLE
+267 DVNELE
-273 ESILLGNKKPIL
+273 ERILLGNKKPIL

-300 NYKNGKLGVM
+300 NYQNGKLGVM

-338 PMVYKNDEA
+338 PMVYKNHEA
-347 IEKLKGIVDF
+347 IEKLKGIADF

-363 DIYMPID
+363 HIYIPID

-378 GKERVIRNARG
+378 GKERVLRNARG
-389 YAPKSIET
+389 YAPKSMEI
-397 KDMQYSIALG
+397 KDMAYSIALG
-407 SNSNNTF
+407 ANSNNTF
-414 TIANNEN
+414 AIANNEN
-421 IFLSNYIG
+421 IFFSNYIG
-429 DLTTYNT
+429 DLANYNT
-436 CQHYINALEHM
+436 WQHYINSLEHM
-447 KRIYNINPKSYF
+447 KGIYKIDPKSYF
-459 YDLHLNFYQNELL
+459 YDLHPNFYQNELL
-472 KEIKA
+472 KEIKTK
-477 RKIGI
+477 KIGI

-487 HIVACIQENF
+487 HIVACMAEHS
-497 LEGEVIGVAFDG
+497 LEEEVIGIAFDG
-509 TGYGTDGKLWGGEF
+509 TGYGIDGKLWGGEF
-523 FICDKEKF
+523 FICDKERF
-531 KRLAHINYISL
+531 KRLAHLNYVAL
-542 PGGEGAIK
+542 PGGEGAIR
-550 EPWKMAISYLY
+550 EPWKIAISYLY
-561 DIFKEDYFMYLPK
+561 DIFKEDYAAYVPK
-574 HLQEKKHKI
+574 HLQEKKHQI

-613 DDKITFQGEAAI
+613 DAKITFQGEAAI
-625 YLENISVKYDNKNY
+625 DLENLCCRDDQSFYQYNISLEDG
-639 EYKIYCE
+639 I
-646 QGSYIIDCN
+646 YIIDCKP
-655 VLIKSI
+655 LIKSVVI
-661 VTDIINGVDKD
+661 EVIDGIDKEL
-672 IIAKRFHN
+672 IARRFHN

-688 LCEILRKEYD
+688 LCEILRKEYN

-717 IYEGLIRKNFNVYI
+717 IYKELIKRDFKVYI

>member
-1 MEMIVAKK
+1 MIIAKK
-9 IIVKGI
+9 IVVKGI

-21 RPFIYKNAVKNN
+21 RPFIYKNATKNN
-33 LMGFVNNTSKGV
+33 LKGFVNNTSKGV

-51 HENKINS
+51 YEEDITS
-58 FINEIREKPPVL
+58 FIEEIKHKPPVL

-84 GFKNFKIIESIEEE
+84 GYTNFKIIESKEEE
-98 EAITLISPDI
+98 EAITLLSPDI
-108 AICNDCIKDIS
+108 ATCDDCLADIS
-119 DKNNRRYRYPF
+119 DVNNRRYRYAF

-138 RFSIVEKV
+138 RFSITKKV
-146 PYDRGNTTMNIFEM
+146 PYDRENTTMDVFQM
-160 CSECRKEYTNPLDRR
+160 CSECREEYNDPLNRR
-175 FHAQPNACFKCG
+175 FHAQPNGCSKCG
-187 PRVFICDDKGKEI
+187 PRVYICNKEGNEI
-200 ITNDPIRDIAKEIKH
+200 ISNDPIKDIAKEIKN

-225 GFHLACDAENKE
+225 GFHLACDAKNKE

-255 MMKDIDTVKKYC
+255 MLRDIETVKKYC
-267 NVNKLE
+267 DVNELE
-273 ESILLGNKKPIL
+273 ERILLGNKKPIL

-300 NYKNGKLGVM
+300 NYQNGKLGVM

-338 PMVYKNDEA
+338 PMVYKNHEA
-347 IEKLKGIVDF
+347 IEKLKGIADF

-363 DIYMPID
+363 HIYIPID

-378 GKERVIRNARG
+378 GKERVLRNARG
-389 YAPKSIET
+389 YAPKSMEI
-397 KDMQYSIALG
+397 KDMAYSIALG
-407 SNSNNTF
+407 ANSNNTF
-414 TIANNEN
+414 AIANNEN
-421 IFLSNYIG
+421 IFFSNYIG
-429 DLTTYNT
+429 DLANYNT
-436 CQHYINALEHM
+436 WQHYINSLEHM
-447 KRIYNINPKSYF
+447 KGIYKIDPKSYF
-459 YDLHLNFYQNELL
+459 YDLHPNFYQNELL
-472 KEIKA
+472 KEIKTK
-477 RKIGI
+477 KIGI

-487 HIVACIQENF
+487 HIVACMAEHS
-497 LEGEVIGVAFDG
+497 LEEEVIGIAFDG
-509 TGYGTDGKLWGGEF
+509 TGYGIDGKLWGGEF
-523 FICDKEKF
+523 FICDKERF
-531 KRLAHINYISL
+531 KRLAHLNYVAL
-542 PGGEGAIK
+542 PGGEGAIR
-550 EPWKMAISYLY
+550 EPWKIAISYLY
-561 DIFKEDYFMYLPK
+561 DIFKEDYAAYVPK
-574 HLQEKKHKI
+574 HLQEKKHQI

-613 DDKITFQGEAAI
+613 DAKITFQGEAAI
-625 YLENISVKYDNKNY
+625 DLENLCCRDDQSFYQYNISLEDG
-639 EYKIYCE
+639 I
-646 QGSYIIDCN
+646 YIIDCKP
-655 VLIKSI
+655 LIKSVVI
-661 VTDIINGVDKD
+661 EVIDGIDKEL
-672 IIAKRFHN
+672 IARRFHN

-688 LCEILRKEYD
+688 LCEILRKEYN

-717 IYEGLIRKNFNVYI
+717 IYKELIKRDFKVYI

>member
-1 MEMIVAKK
+1 MIIAKK
-9 IIVKGI
+9 IVVKGI

-21 RPFIYKNAVKNN
+21 RPFIYKNATKNN
-33 LMGFVNNTSKGV
+33 LKGFVNNTSKGV

-51 HENKINS
+51 YEEDITS
-58 FINEIREKPPVL
+58 FIEEIKHKPPVL

-84 GFKNFKIIESIEEE
+84 GYTNFKIIESKEEE
-98 EAITLISPDI
+98 EAITLLSPDI
-108 AICNDCIKDIS
+108 ATCDDCLKDIS
-119 DKNNRRYRYPF
+119 DVNNRRYRYPF

-138 RFSIVEKV
+138 RFSITKKV
-146 PYDRGNTTMNIFEM
+146 PYDRENTTMDVFQM
-160 CSECRKEYTNPLDRR
+160 CSECREEYNDPLNRR
-175 FHAQPNACFKCG
+175 FHAQPNGCSKCG
-187 PRVFICDDKGKEI
+187 PRVYICNKEGNKI
-200 ITNDPIRDIAKEIKH
+200 ISNNPIKDIVKEIKN

-225 GFHLACDAENKE
+225 GFHLACDAKNKE

-255 MMKDIDTVKKYC
+255 MMRDIETVKKYC
-267 NVNKLE
+267 DVNELE
-273 ESILLGNKKPIL
+273 ERILLGNKKPIL

-300 NYKNGKLGVM
+300 NYQNGKLGVM

-338 PMVYKNDEA
+338 PMVYKNHEA
-347 IEKLKGIVDF
+347 IEKLKGIADF

-363 DIYMPID
+363 HIYIPID

-378 GKERVIRNARG
+378 GKERVLRNARG
-389 YAPKSIET
+389 YAPKSMEI
-397 KDMQYSIALG
+397 KDMAYSIALG
-407 SNSNNTF
+407 ANSNNTF
-414 TIANNEN
+414 AIANNEN
-421 IFLSNYIG
+421 IFFSNYIG
-429 DLTTYNT
+429 DLANYNT
-436 CQHYINALEHM
+436 WQHYINSLEHM
-447 KRIYNINPKSYF
+447 KGIYKIDPKSYF
-459 YDLHLNFYQNELL
+459 YDLHPNFYQNELL
-472 KEIKA
+472 KEIKTK
-477 RKIGI
+477 KIGI

-487 HIVACIQENF
+487 HIVACMAEHS
-497 LEGEVIGVAFDG
+497 LEEEVIGIAFDG
-509 TGYGTDGKLWGGEF
+509 TGYGIDGKLWGGEF
-523 FICDKEKF
+523 FICDKERF
-531 KRLAHINYISL
+531 KRLAHLNYVAL
-542 PGGEGAIK
+542 PGGEGAIR
-550 EPWKMAISYLY
+550 EPWKIAISYLY
-561 DIFKEDYFMYLPK
+561 DIFKEDYAAYVPK
-574 HLQEKKHKI
+574 HLQEKKHQI

-613 DDKITFQGEAAI
+613 DAKITFQGEAAI
-625 YLENISVKYDNKNY
+625 DLENLCCRDDQSFYQYNISLEDG
-639 EYKIYCE
+639 I
-646 QGSYIIDCN
+646 YIIDCKS
-655 VLIKSI
+655 LIKSVVI
-661 VTDIINGVDKD
+661 EVIDGIDKEL
-672 IIAKRFHN
+672 IARRFHN

-688 LCEILRKEYD
+688 LCEILRKEYN

-717 IYEGLIRKNFNVYI
+717 IYKELIKRDFKVYI

>member
-1 MEMIVAKK
+1 MIIAKK
-9 IIVKGI
+9 IVVKGI

-21 RPFIYKNAVKNN
+21 RPFIYKNATKNN
-33 LMGFVNNTSKGV
+33 LKGFVNNTSKGV

-51 HENKINS
+51 YEKDITS
-58 FINEIREKPPVL
+58 FIEEIKHKPPVL

-84 GFKNFKIIESIEEE
+84 GYTNFKIIESKEEE

-108 AICNDCIKDIS
+108 AKCDDCLRDIR
-119 DKNNRRYRYPF
+119 DKNNRRYRYAF

-138 RFSIVEKV
+138 RFSITKKV
-146 PYDRGNTTMNIFEM
+146 PYDRENTTMDVFQM
-160 CSECRKEYTNPLDRR
+160 CSECREEYTEPLNRR
-175 FHAQPNACFKCG
+175 FHAQPNGCSKCG
-187 PRVFICDDKGKEI
+187 PRVFICDKEGQE
-200 ITNDPIRDIAKEIKH
+200 ITSKDPIKDIAKEIKN

-225 GFHLACDAENKE
+225 GFHLTCDAKNKE

-247 RPRKPLAV
+247 RLRKPLAV
-255 MMKDIDTVKKYC
+255 MMRGIETVKKYC
-267 NVNKLE
+267 DVNELE
-273 ESILLGNKKPIL
+273 ERILLGNKKPIL

-300 NYKNGKLGVM
+300 NYQNGKLGVM

-338 PMVYKNDEA
+338 PMVYKNHEA
-347 IEKLKGIVDF
+347 IEKLKGIADF

-363 DIYMPID
+363 HIYIPID

-378 GKERVIRNARG
+378 GKERVLRNARG
-389 YAPKSIET
+389 YAPKSMEI
-397 KDMQYSIALG
+397 KDMAYSIALG
-407 SNSNNTF
+407 ANSNNTF
-414 TIANNEN
+414 AIANNEN
-421 IFLSNYIG
+421 IFFSNYIG
-429 DLTTYNT
+429 DLANYNT
-436 CQHYINALEHM
+436 WQHYINSLEHM
-447 KRIYNINPKSYF
+447 KGIYKIDPKSYF
-459 YDLHLNFYQNELL
+459 YDLHPNFYQNELL
-472 KEIKA
+472 KEIKTK
-477 RKIGI
+477 KIGI

-487 HIVACIQENF
+487 HIVACMAEHS
-497 LEGEVIGVAFDG
+497 LEEEVIGIAFDG
-509 TGYGTDGKLWGGEF
+509 TGYGIDGKLWGGEF
-523 FICDKEKF
+523 FICDKERF
-531 KRLAHINYISL
+531 KRLAHLNYVAL
-542 PGGEGAIK
+542 PGGEGAIR
-550 EPWKMAISYLY
+550 EPWKIAISYLY
-561 DIFKEDYFMYLPK
+561 DIFKEDYAAYVPK
-574 HLQEKKHKI
+574 HLQEKKHQI

-613 DDKITFQGEAAI
+613 DAKITFQGEAAI
-625 YLENISVKYDNKNY
+625 DLENLCCRDDQSFYQYNISLEDG
-639 EYKIYCE
+639 I
-646 QGSYIIDCN
+646 YIIDCKP
-655 VLIKSI
+655 LIKSVVI
-661 VTDIINGVDKD
+661 EVIDGIDKEL
-672 IIAKRFHN
+672 IARRFHN

-688 LCEILRKEYD
+688 LCEILRKEYN

-717 IYEGLIRKNFNVYI
+717 IYKELIKRDFKVYI

>member
-1 MEMIVAKK
+1 MIIAKK
-9 IIVKGI
+9 IVVKGI

-21 RPFIYKNAVKNN
+21 RPFIYKNATKNN
-33 LMGFVNNTSKGV
+33 LKGFVNNTSKGV

-51 HENKINS
+51 YEEDITS
-58 FINEIREKPPVL
+58 FIEEIKHKPPVL

-84 GFKNFKIIESIEEE
+84 GYTNFKIIESKEEE
-98 EAITLISPDI
+98 EAITLLSPDI
-108 AICNDCIKDIS
+108 ATCDDCLADIS
-119 DKNNRRYRYPF
+119 DVNNRRYRYPF

-138 RFSIVEKV
+138 RFSITKKV
-146 PYDRGNTTMNIFEM
+146 PYDRENTTMDVFQM
-160 CSECRKEYTNPLDRR
+160 CSECREEYNDPLNRR
-175 FHAQPNACFKCG
+175 FHAQPNGCSKCG
-187 PRVFICDDKGKEI
+187 PRVYICNKEGNEI
-200 ITNDPIRDIAKEIKH
+200 ISNDPIKDIAKEIKN

-225 GFHLACDAENKE
+225 GFHLACDAKNKE

-255 MMKDIDTVKKYC
+255 MMRDIETVKKYC
-267 NVNKLE
+267 DVNELE
-273 ESILLGNKKPIL
+273 ERILLGNKKPIL

-300 NYKNGKLGVM
+300 NYQNGKLGVM

-338 PMVYKNDEA
+338 PMVYKNHEA
-347 IEKLKGIVDF
+347 IEKLKGIADF

-363 DIYMPID
+363 HIYIPID

-378 GKERVIRNARG
+378 GKERVLRNARG
-389 YAPKSIET
+389 YAPKSMEI
-397 KDMQYSIALG
+397 KDMAYSIALG
-407 SNSNNTF
+407 ANSNNTF
-414 TIANNEN
+414 AIANNEN
-421 IFLSNYIG
+421 IFFSNYIG
-429 DLTTYNT
+429 DLANYNT
-436 CQHYINALEHM
+436 WQHYINSLEHM
-447 KRIYNINPKSYF
+447 KGIYKIDPKSYF
-459 YDLHLNFYQNELL
+459 YDLHPNFYQNELL
-472 KEIKA
+472 KEIKTK
-477 RKIGI
+477 KIGI

-487 HIVACIQENF
+487 HIVACMAEHS
-497 LEGEVIGVAFDG
+497 LEEEVIGIAFDG
-509 TGYGTDGKLWGGEF
+509 TGYGIDGKLWGGEF
-523 FICDKEKF
+523 FICDKERF
-531 KRLAHINYISL
+531 KRLAHLNYVAL
-542 PGGEGAIK
+542 PGGEGAIR
-550 EPWKMAISYLY
+550 EPWKIAISYLY
-561 DIFKEDYFMYLPK
+561 DIFKEDYAAYVPK
-574 HLQEKKHKI
+574 HLQEKKHQI

-613 DDKITFQGEAAI
+613 DAKITFQGEAAI
-625 YLENISVKYDNKNY
+625 DLENLCCRDDQSFYQYNISLEDG
-639 EYKIYCE
+639 I
-646 QGSYIIDCN
+646 YIIDCKP
-655 VLIKSI
+655 LIKSVVI
-661 VTDIINGVDKD
+661 EVIDGIDKEL
-672 IIAKRFHN
+672 IARRFHN

-688 LCEILRKEYD
+688 LCEILRKEYN

-717 IYEGLIRKNFNVYI
+717 IYKELIKRDFKVYI

>member
-1 MEMIVAKK
+1 MMIAKK
-9 IIVKGI
+9 IVVKGI

-21 RPFIYKNAVKNN
+21 RPFIYKNATKNN
-33 LMGFVNNTSKGV
+33 LKGFVNNTSKGV

-51 HENKINS
+51 YEEDITS
-58 FINEIREKPPVL
+58 FIEEIKHKPPVL

-84 GFKNFKIIESIEEE
+84 GYTNFKIIESKEEE

-108 AICNDCIKDIS
+108 AICDDCLRDIR
-119 DKNNRRYRYPF
+119 DKNNRRYRYAF

-138 RFSIVEKV
+138 RFSITKKV
-146 PYDRGNTTMNIFEM
+146 PYDRENTTMDVFQM
-160 CSECRKEYTNPLDRR
+160 CSECREEYNDPLNRR
-175 FHAQPNACFKCG
+175 FHAQPNGCSKCG
-187 PRVFICDDKGKEI
+187 PRVYICNKEGNEI
-200 ITNDPIRDIAKEIKH
+200 ISNDPIKDIAKEIKN

-225 GFHLACDAENKE
+225 GFHLACDAKNKE

-255 MMKDIDTVKKYC
+255 MMRDIETVKKYC
-267 NVNKLE
+267 DVNELE
-273 ESILLGNKKPIL
+273 ERILLGNKKPIL

-300 NYKNGKLGVM
+300 NYQNGKLGVM

-338 PMVYKNDEA
+338 PMVYKNHEA
-347 IEKLKGIVDF
+347 IEKLKGIADF

-363 DIYMPID
+363 HIYIPID

-378 GKERVIRNARG
+378 GKERVLRNARG
-389 YAPKSIET
+389 YAPKSMEI
-397 KDMQYSIALG
+397 KDMAYSIALG
-407 SNSNNTF
+407 ANSNNTF
-414 TIANNEN
+414 AIANNEN
-421 IFLSNYIG
+421 IFFSNYIG
-429 DLTTYNT
+429 DLANYNT
-436 CQHYINALEHM
+436 WQHYINSLEHM
-447 KRIYNINPKSYF
+447 KGIYKIDPKSYF
-459 YDLHLNFYQNELL
+459 YDLHPNFYQNELL
-472 KEIKA
+472 KEIKTK
-477 RKIGI
+477 KIGI

-487 HIVACIQENF
+487 HIVACMAEHS
-497 LEGEVIGVAFDG
+497 LEEEVIGIAFDG
-509 TGYGTDGKLWGGEF
+509 TGYGIDGKLWGGEF
-523 FICDKEKF
+523 FICDKERF
-531 KRLAHINYISL
+531 KRLAHLNYVAL
-542 PGGEGAIK
+542 PGGEGAIR
-550 EPWKMAISYLY
+550 EPWKIAISYLY
-561 DIFKEDYFMYLPK
+561 DIFKEDYAAYVPK
-574 HLQEKKHKI
+574 HLQEKKHQI

-613 DDKITFQGEAAI
+613 DAKITFQGEAAI
-625 YLENISVKYDNKNY
+625 DLENLCCRDDQSFYQYNISLEDG
-639 EYKIYCE
+639 I
-646 QGSYIIDCN
+646 YIIDCKP
-655 VLIKSI
+655 LIKSVVI
-661 VTDIINGVDKD
+661 EVIDGIDKEL
-672 IIAKRFHN
+672 IARRFHN

-688 LCEILRKEYD
+688 LCEILRKEYN

-717 IYEGLIRKNFNVYI
+717 VYKELIKRDFKVYI

>member
-1 MEMIVAKK
+1 MIIAKK
-9 IIVKGI
+9 IVVKGI

-21 RPFIYKNAVKNN
+21 RPFIYKNATKNN
-33 LMGFVNNTSKGV
+33 LKGFVNNTSKGV

-51 HENKINS
+51 YEEDITS
-58 FINEIREKPPVL
+58 FIEEIKHKPPVL

-84 GFKNFKIIESIEEE
+84 GYTNFKIIESKEEE

-108 AICNDCIKDIS
+108 AICDDCLRDIR
-119 DKNNRRYRYPF
+119 DKNNRRYRYAF

-138 RFSIVEKV
+138 RFSITKKV
-146 PYDRGNTTMNIFEM
+146 PYDRENTTMDVFQM
-160 CSECRKEYTNPLDRR
+160 CSECREEYNDPLNRR
-175 FHAQPNACFKCG
+175 FHAQPNGCSKCG
-187 PRVFICDDKGKEI
+187 PRVYICNKEGNEI
-200 ITNDPIRDIAKEIKH
+200 ISNDPIKDIAKEIKN

-225 GFHLACDAENKE
+225 GFHLACDAKNKE

-255 MMKDIDTVKKYC
+255 MMRDIETVKKYC
-267 NVNKLE
+267 DVNELE
-273 ESILLGNKKPIL
+273 ERILLGNKKPIL

-300 NYKNGKLGVM
+300 NYQNGKLGVM

-338 PMVYKNDEA
+338 PMVYKNHEA
-347 IEKLKGIVDF
+347 IEKLKGIADF

-363 DIYMPID
+363 HIYIPID

-378 GKERVIRNARG
+378 GKERVLRNARG
-389 YAPKSIET
+389 YAPKSMEI
-397 KDMQYSIALG
+397 KDMAYSIALG
-407 SNSNNTF
+407 ANSNNTF
-414 TIANNEN
+414 AIANNEN
-421 IFLSNYIG
+421 IFFSNYIG
-429 DLTTYNT
+429 DLANYNT
-436 CQHYINALEHM
+436 WQHYINSLEHM
-447 KRIYNINPKSYF
+447 KGIYKIDPKSYF
-459 YDLHLNFYQNELL
+459 YDLHPNFYQNELL
-472 KEIKA
+472 KEIKTK
-477 RKIGI
+477 KIGI

-487 HIVACIQENF
+487 HIVACMAEHS
-497 LEGEVIGVAFDG
+497 LEEEVIGIAFDG
-509 TGYGTDGKLWGGEF
+509 TGYGIDGKLWGGEF
-523 FICDKEKF
+523 FICDKERF
-531 KRLAHINYISL
+531 KRLAHLNYVAL
-542 PGGEGAIK
+542 PGGEGAIR
-550 EPWKMAISYLY
+550 EPWKIAISYLY
-561 DIFKEDYFMYLPK
+561 DIFKEDYAAYVPK
-574 HLQEKKHKI
+574 HLQEKKHQI

-613 DDKITFQGEAAI
+613 DAKITFQGEAAI
-625 YLENISVKYDNKNY
+625 DLENLCCRDDQSFYQYNISLEDG
-639 EYKIYCE
+639 I
-646 QGSYIIDCN
+646 YIIDCKP
-655 VLIKSI
+655 LIKSVVI
-661 VTDIINGVDKD
+661 EVIDGIDKEL
-672 IIAKRFHN
+672 IARRFHN

-688 LCEILRKEYD
+688 LCEILRKEYN

-717 IYEGLIRKNFNVYI
+717 IYKELIKRDFKVYI

>member
-1 MEMIVAKK
+1 MIIAKK
-9 IIVKGI
+9 IVVKGI

-21 RPFIYKNAVKNN
+21 RPFIYKNATKNN
-33 LMGFVNNTSKGV
+33 LKGFVNNTSKGV

-51 HENKINS
+51 YEEDITS
-58 FINEIREKPPVL
+58 FIEEIKHKPPVL

-84 GFKNFKIIESIEEE
+84 GYTNFKIIESKEEE

-108 AICNDCIKDIS
+108 AICDDCLRDIR

-138 RFSIVEKV
+138 RFSITKKV
-146 PYDRGNTTMNIFEM
+146 PYDRENTTMDVFQM
-160 CSECRKEYTNPLDRR
+160 CSECREEYNDPLNRR
-175 FHAQPNACFKCG
+175 FHAQPNGCSKCG
-187 PRVFICDDKGKEI
+187 PRVYICNKEGNEI
-200 ITNDPIRDIAKEIKH
+200 ISNDPIKDIAKEIKN

-225 GFHLACDAENKE
+225 GFHLACDAKNKE

-255 MMKDIDTVKKYC
+255 MMRDIETVKKYC
-267 NVNKLE
+267 DVNELE
-273 ESILLGNKKPIL
+273 ERILLGNKKPIL

-300 NYKNGKLGVM
+300 NYQNGKLGVM

-338 PMVYKNDEA
+338 PMVYKNHEA
-347 IEKLKGIVDF
+347 IEKLKGIADF

-363 DIYMPID
+363 HIYIPID

-378 GKERVIRNARG
+378 GKERVLRNARG
-389 YAPKSIET
+389 YAPKSMEI
-397 KDMQYSIALG
+397 KDMAYSIALG
-407 SNSNNTF
+407 ANSNNTF
-414 TIANNEN
+414 AIANNEN
-421 IFLSNYIG
+421 IFFSNYIG
-429 DLTTYNT
+429 DLANYNT
-436 CQHYINALEHM
+436 WQHYINSLEHM
-447 KRIYNINPKSYF
+447 KGIYKIDPKSYF
-459 YDLHLNFYQNELL
+459 YDLHPNFYQNELL
-472 KEIKA
+472 KEIKTK
-477 RKIGI
+477 KIGI

-487 HIVACIQENF
+487 HIVACMAEHS
-497 LEGEVIGVAFDG
+497 LEEEVIGIAFDG
-509 TGYGTDGKLWGGEF
+509 TGYGIDGKLWGGEF
-523 FICDKEKF
+523 FICDKERF
-531 KRLAHINYISL
+531 KRLAHLNYVAL
-542 PGGEGAIK
+542 PGGEGAIR
-550 EPWKMAISYLY
+550 EPWKIAISYLY
-561 DIFKEDYFMYLPK
+561 DIFKEDYAAYVPK
-574 HLQEKKHKI
+574 HLQEKKHQI

-613 DDKITFQGEAAI
+613 DAKITFQGEAAI
-625 YLENISVKYDNKNY
+625 DLENLCCRDDQSFYQYNISLEDG
-639 EYKIYCE
+639 I
-646 QGSYIIDCN
+646 YIIDCKP
-655 VLIKSI
+655 LIKSVVI
-661 VTDIINGVDKD
+661 EVIDGIDKEL
-672 IIAKRFHN
+672 IARRFHN

-688 LCEILRKEYD
+688 LCEILRKEYN

-717 IYEGLIRKNFNVYI
+717 VYKELIKRDFKVYI

>member
-1 MEMIVAKK
+1 MIIAKK
-9 IIVKGI
+9 IVVKGI

-21 RPFIYKNAVKNN
+21 RPFIYKNATKNN
-33 LMGFVNNTSKGV
+33 LKGFVNNTSKGV

-51 HENKINS
+51 YEEDITS
-58 FINEIREKPPVL
+58 FIEEIKHKPPVL

-84 GFKNFKIIESIEEE
+84 GYTNFKIIESKEEE

-108 AICNDCIKDIS
+108 AICDDCLRDIR
-119 DKNNRRYRYPF
+119 DKNNRRYRYAF

-138 RFSIVEKV
+138 RFSITKKV
-146 PYDRGNTTMNIFEM
+146 PYDRENTTMDVFQM
-160 CSECRKEYTNPLDRR
+160 CSECREEYNDPLNRR
-175 FHAQPNACFKCG
+175 FHAQPNGCSKCG
-187 PRVFICDDKGKEI
+187 PRVYICNKEGNEI
-200 ITNDPIRDIAKEIKH
+200 ISNDPIKDIAKEIKN

-225 GFHLACDAENKE
+225 GFHLACDAKNKE

-255 MMKDIDTVKKYC
+255 MMRDIETVKKYC
-267 NVNKLE
+267 DVNELE
-273 ESILLGNKKPIL
+273 ERILLGNKKPIL

-300 NYKNGKLGVM
+300 NYQNGKLGVM

-338 PMVYKNDEA
+338 PMVYKNHEA
-347 IEKLKGIVDF
+347 IEKLKGIADF

-363 DIYMPID
+363 HIYIPID

-378 GKERVIRNARG
+378 GKERVLRNARG
-389 YAPKSIET
+389 YAPKSMEI
-397 KDMQYSIALG
+397 KDMAYSIALG
-407 SNSNNTF
+407 ANSNNTF
-414 TIANNEN
+414 AIANNEN
-421 IFLSNYIG
+421 IFFSNYIG
-429 DLTTYNT
+429 DLANYNT
-436 CQHYINALEHM
+436 WQHYINSLEHM
-447 KRIYNINPKSYF
+447 KGIYKIDPKSYF
-459 YDLHLNFYQNELL
+459 YDLHPNFYQNELL
-472 KEIKA
+472 KEIKTK
-477 RKIGI
+477 KIGI

-487 HIVACIQENF
+487 HIVACMAEHS
-497 LEGEVIGVAFDG
+497 LEEEVIGIAFDG
-509 TGYGTDGKLWGGEF
+509 TGYGIDGKLWGGEF
-523 FICDKEKF
+523 FICDKERF
-531 KRLAHINYISL
+531 KRLAHLNYVAL
-542 PGGEGAIK
+542 PGGEGAIR
-550 EPWKMAISYLY
+550 EPWKIAISYLY
-561 DIFKEDYFMYLPK
+561 DIFKEDYAAYVPK
-574 HLQEKKHKI
+574 HLQEKKHQI

-613 DDKITFQGEAAI
+613 DAKITFQGEAAI
-625 YLENISVKYDNKNY
+625 DLENLCCRDDQSFYQYNISLEDG
-639 EYKIYCE
+639 I
-646 QGSYIIDCN
+646 YIIDCKP
-655 VLIKSI
+655 LIKSVVI
-661 VTDIINGVDKD
+661 EVIDGIDKEL
-672 IIAKRFHN
+672 IARRFHN

-688 LCEILRKEYD
+688 LCEILIKEYN

-717 IYEGLIRKNFNVYI
+717 VYKELIKRDFKVYI

>member
-1 MEMIVAKK
+1 MIIAKK
-9 IIVKGI
+9 IVVKGI

-21 RPFIYKNAVKNN
+21 RPFIYKNATKNN
-33 LMGFVNNTSKGV
+33 LKGFVNNTSKGV

-51 HENKINS
+51 YEEDITS
-58 FINEIREKPPVL
+58 FIEEIKHKPPVL

-84 GFKNFKIIESIEEE
+84 GYTNFKIIESKEEE
-98 EAITLISPDI
+98 EAITLLSPDI
-108 AICNDCIKDIS
+108 ATCDDCLADIS
-119 DKNNRRYRYPF
+119 DVNNRRYRYAF

-138 RFSIVEKV
+138 RFSITKKV
-146 PYDRGNTTMNIFEM
+146 PYDRENTTMDVFQM
-160 CSECRKEYTNPLDRR
+160 CSECREEYNDPLNRR
-175 FHAQPNACFKCG
+175 FHAQPNGCSKCG
-187 PRVFICDDKGKEI
+187 PRVFICDKEGQE
-200 ITNDPIRDIAKEIKH
+200 ITSKDPIKDIAKEIKN

-225 GFHLACDAENKE
+225 GFHLACDAKNKE

-255 MMKDIDTVKKYC
+255 MMRDVETAKKYC
-267 NVNKLE
+267 NVNEME
-273 ESILLGNKKPIL
+273 ERILLGNKKPIL

-300 NYKNGKLGVM
+300 NYQNGKLGVM

-338 PMVYKNDEA
+338 PMVYKNHEA
-347 IEKLKGIVDF
+347 IEKLKGIADF

-363 DIYMPID
+363 HIYIPID

-378 GKERVIRNARG
+378 GKERVLRNARG
-389 YAPKSIET
+389 YAPKSMEI
-397 KDMQYSIALG
+397 KDMAYSIALG
-407 SNSNNTF
+407 ANSNNTF
-414 TIANNEN
+414 AIANNEN
-421 IFLSNYIG
+421 IFFSNYIG
-429 DLTTYNT
+429 DLANYNT
-436 CQHYINALEHM
+436 WQHYINSLEHM
-447 KRIYNINPKSYF
+447 KGIYKIDPKSYF
-459 YDLHLNFYQNELL
+459 YDLHPNFYQNELL
-472 KEIKA
+472 KEIKTK
-477 RKIGI
+477 KIGI

-487 HIVACIQENF
+487 HIVACMAEHS
-497 LEGEVIGVAFDG
+497 LEEEVIGVAFDG

-523 FICDKEKF
+523 FICDKERF
-531 KRLAHINYISL
+531 KRLAHLNYVAL
-542 PGGEGAIK
+542 PGGEGAIR
-550 EPWKMAISYLY
+550 EPWKIAISYLY
-561 DIFKEDYFMYLPK
+561 DIFKEDYATYVPK
-574 HLQEKKHKI
+574 HLQEKKHQI

-613 DDKITFQGEAAI
+613 DAKITFQGEAAI
-625 YLENISVKYDNKNY
+625 DLENLCCRDDQSFYQYNISLEDG
-639 EYKIYCE
+639 I
-646 QGSYIIDCN
+646 YIIDCKP
-655 VLIKSI
+655 LIKSVVI
-661 VTDIINGVDKD
+661 EVIDGIDKEL
-672 IIAKRFHN
+672 IARRFHN

-688 LCEILRKEYD
+688 LCEILRKEYN

-717 IYEGLIRKNFNVYI
+717 IYKELIKRDFKVYI
-731 HEQIPANDEGISI
+731 HEQIPANDEGTSI

>member
-1 MEMIVAKK
+1 MMIAKK
-9 IIVKGI
+9 IVVKGI

-21 RPFIYKNAVKNN
+21 RPFIYKNATKNN
-33 LMGFVNNTSKGV
+33 LKGFVNNTSKGV

-51 HENKINS
+51 YEKDITS
-58 FINEIREKPPVL
+58 FIEEIKHKPPVL

-77 IIDKEIE
+77 IIDREIE
-84 GFKNFKIIESIEEE
+84 GYTDFKIIESVEEE
-98 EAITLISPDI
+98 EAITLLSPDI
-108 AICNDCIKDIS
+108 ATCDDCLRDIS
-119 DKNNRRYRYPF
+119 DVNNRRYRYPF

-138 RFSIVEKV
+138 RFSITKKV
-146 PYDRGNTTMNIFEM
+146 PYDRENTTMDVFQM
-160 CSECRKEYTNPLDRR
+160 CSECREEYNDPLNRR
-175 FHAQPNACFKCG
+175 FHAQPNGCSKCG
-187 PRVFICDDKGKEI
+187 PRVYICNKEGNKI
-200 ITNDPIRDIAKEIKH
+200 ISNDPIKDIVKEIKN

-225 GFHLACDAENKE
+225 GFHLACDAKNKE

-255 MMKDIDTVKKYC
+255 MMRDIETVKKYC
-267 NVNKLE
+267 DVNELE
-273 ESILLGNKKPIL
+273 ERILLGNKKPIL

-300 NYKNGKLGVM
+300 NYQNGKLGVM

-338 PMVYKNDEA
+338 PMVYKNHEA
-347 IEKLKGIVDF
+347 IEKLKGIADF

-363 DIYMPID
+363 HIYIPID
-370 DSVSRVIL
+370 DSVSRVVL
-378 GKERVIRNARG
+378 GKERVLRNARG
-389 YAPKSIET
+389 YAPKSMEI
-397 KDMQYSIALG
+397 KDMAYSIALG
-407 SNSNNTF
+407 ANSNNTF
-414 TIANNEN
+414 AIANNEN
-421 IFLSNYIG
+421 IFFSNYIG
-429 DLTTYNT
+429 DLANYNT
-436 CQHYINALEHM
+436 WQHYINSLEHM
-447 KRIYNINPKSYF
+447 KGIYKIDPKSYF
-459 YDLHLNFYQNELL
+459 YDLHPNFYQNELL
-472 KEIKA
+472 KEIKTK
-477 RKIGI
+477 KIGI

-487 HIVACIQENF
+487 HIVACMAEHS
-497 LEGEVIGVAFDG
+497 LEEEVIGIAFDG
-509 TGYGTDGKLWGGEF
+509 TGYGIDGKLWGGEF
-523 FICDKEKF
+523 FICDKERF
-531 KRLAHINYISL
+531 KRLAHLNYVAL
-542 PGGEGAIK
+542 PGGEGAIR
-550 EPWKMAISYLY
+550 EPWKIAISYLY
-561 DIFKEDYFMYLPK
+561 DIFKEDYAAYVPK
-574 HLQEKKHKI
+574 HLQEKKHQI

-613 DDKITFQGEAAI
+613 DAKITFQGEAAI
-625 YLENISVKYDNKNY
+625 DLENLCCRDDQSFYQYNISLEDG
-639 EYKIYCE
+639 I
-646 QGSYIIDCN
+646 YIIDCKP
-655 VLIKSI
+655 LIKSVVI
-661 VTDIINGVDKD
+661 EVIDGIDKEL
-672 IIAKRFHN
+672 IARRFHN

-688 LCEILRKEYD
+688 LCEILRKEYN

-717 IYEGLIRKNFNVYI
+717 IYKELIKRDFKVYI

>member
-1 MEMIVAKK
+1 MIIAKK
-9 IIVKGI
+9 IVVKGI

-21 RPFIYKNAVKNN
+21 RPFIYKNATKNN
-33 LMGFVNNTSKGV
+33 LKGFVNNTSKGV

-51 HENKINS
+51 YEEDITS
-58 FINEIREKPPVL
+58 FIEEIKHKPPVL

-84 GFKNFKIIESIEEE
+84 GYTNFKIIESKEEE

-108 AICNDCIKDIS
+108 AICDDCLRDIR
-119 DKNNRRYRYPF
+119 DKNNRRYRYAF

-138 RFSIVEKV
+138 RFSITKKV
-146 PYDRGNTTMNIFEM
+146 PYDRENTTMDVFQM
-160 CSECRKEYTNPLDRR
+160 CSECREEYNDPLNRR
-175 FHAQPNACFKCG
+175 FHAQPNGCSKCG
-187 PRVFICDDKGKEI
+187 PRVYICNKEGNEI
-200 ITNDPIRDIAKEIKH
+200 ISNDPIKDIAKEIKN

-225 GFHLACDAENKE
+225 GFHLACDAKNKE

-255 MMKDIDTVKKYC
+255 MMRDIETVKKYC
-267 NVNKLE
+267 DVNELE
-273 ESILLGNKKPIL
+273 ERILLGNKKPIL

-300 NYKNGKLGVM
+300 NYQNGKLGVM

-338 PMVYKNDEA
+338 PMVYKNHEA
-347 IEKLKGIVDF
+347 IEKLKGIADF

-363 DIYMPID
+363 HIYIPID

-378 GKERVIRNARG
+378 GKERVLRNARG
-389 YAPKSIET
+389 YAPKSMEI
-397 KDMQYSIALG
+397 KDMAYSIALG
-407 SNSNNTF
+407 ANSNNTF
-414 TIANNEN
+414 AIANNEN
-421 IFLSNYIG
+421 IFFSNYIG
-429 DLTTYNT
+429 DLANYNT
-436 CQHYINALEHM
+436 WQHYINSLEHM
-447 KRIYNINPKSYF
+447 KGIYKIDPKSYF
-459 YDLHLNFYQNELL
+459 YDLHPNFYQNELL
-472 KEIKA
+472 KEIKTK
-477 RKIGI
+477 KIGI

-487 HIVACIQENF
+487 HIVACMAEHS
-497 LEGEVIGVAFDG
+497 LEEEVIGIAFDG
-509 TGYGTDGKLWGGEF
+509 TGYGIDGKLWGGEF
-523 FICDKEKF
+523 FICDKERF
-531 KRLAHINYISL
+531 KRLAHLNYVAL
-542 PGGEGAIK
+542 PGGEGAIR
-550 EPWKMAISYLY
+550 EPWKIAISYLY
-561 DIFKEDYFMYLPK
+561 DIFKEDYAAYVPK
-574 HLQEKKHKI
+574 HLQEKKHQI

-613 DDKITFQGEAAI
+613 DAKITFQGEAAI
-625 YLENISVKYDNKNY
+625 DLENLCCRDDQSFYQYNISLEDG
-639 EYKIYCE
+639 I
-646 QGSYIIDCN
+646 YIIDCKP
-655 VLIKSI
+655 LIKSVVI
-661 VTDIINGVDKD
+661 EVIDGIDKEL
-672 IIAKRFHN
+672 IARRFHN

-688 LCEILRKEYD
+688 LCEILRKEYN

-717 IYEGLIRKNFNVYI
+717 VYKELIKRDFKVYI

>member
-1 MEMIVAKK
+1 MMIAKK
-9 IIVKGI
+9 IVVKGI

-21 RPFIYKNAVKNN
+21 RPFIYKNATKNN
-33 LMGFVNNTSKGV
+33 LKGFVNNTSKGV

-51 HENKINS
+51 YEEDITS
-58 FINEIREKPPVL
+58 FIEEIKHKPPVL

-84 GFKNFKIIESIEEE
+84 GYTNFKIIESKEEE

-108 AICNDCIKDIS
+108 AICDDCLRDIR
-119 DKNNRRYRYPF
+119 DKNNRRYRYAF

-138 RFSIVEKV
+138 RFSITKKV
-146 PYDRGNTTMNIFEM
+146 PYDRENTTMDVFQM
-160 CSECRKEYTNPLDRR
+160 CSECREEYNDPLNRR
-175 FHAQPNACFKCG
+175 FHAQPNGCSKCG
-187 PRVFICDDKGKEI
+187 PRVYICNKEGNEI
-200 ITNDPIRDIAKEIKH
+200 ISNDPIKDIAKEIKN

-225 GFHLACDAENKE
+225 GFHLACDAKNKE

-255 MMKDIDTVKKYC
+255 MMRDIETVKKYC
-267 NVNKLE
+267 DVNELE
-273 ESILLGNKKPIL
+273 ERILLGNKKPIL

-300 NYKNGKLGVM
+300 NYQNGKLGVM

-338 PMVYKNDEA
+338 PMVYKNHEA
-347 IEKLKGIVDF
+347 IEKLKGIADF

-363 DIYMPID
+363 HIYIPID

-378 GKERVIRNARG
+378 GKERVLRNARG
-389 YAPKSIET
+389 YAPKSMEI
-397 KDMQYSIALG
+397 KDMAYSIALG
-407 SNSNNTF
+407 ANSNNTF
-414 TIANNEN
+414 AIANNEN
-421 IFLSNYIG
+421 IFFSNYIG
-429 DLTTYNT
+429 DLANYNT
-436 CQHYINALEHM
+436 WQHYINSLEHM
-447 KRIYNINPKSYF
+447 KGIYKIDPKSYF
-459 YDLHLNFYQNELL
+459 YDLHPNFYQNELL
-472 KEIKA
+472 KEIKTK
-477 RKIGI
+477 KIGI

-487 HIVACIQENF
+487 HIVACMAEHS
-497 LEGEVIGVAFDG
+497 LEEEVIGVAFDG

-523 FICDKEKF
+523 FICDKERF
-531 KRLAHINYISL
+531 KRLAHINYIAL
-542 PGGEGAIK
+542 PGGEGAIR
-550 EPWKMAISYLY
+550 EPWKIAISYLY
-561 DIFKEDYFMYLPK
+561 DTFKEDYTVYVPK
-574 HLQEKKHKI
+574 HLQEKKHQI

-613 DDKITFQGEAAI
+613 DAKITFQGEAAI
-625 YLENISVKYDNKNY
+625 DLENLCCRDDQSFYQYNISLEDG
-639 EYKIYCE
+639 I
-646 QGSYIIDCN
+646 YIIDCKS
-655 VLIKSI
+655 LIKSVVI
-661 VTDIINGVDKD
+661 EVIDGIDKEL
-672 IIAKRFHN
+672 IARRFHN

-688 LCEILRKEYD
+688 LCEILRKEYN

-717 IYEGLIRKNFNVYI
+717 IYKELIKRDFKVYI

>member
-1 MEMIVAKK
+1 MIIAKK
-9 IIVKGI
+9 IVVKGI

-21 RPFIYKNAVKNN
+21 RPFIYKNATKNN
-33 LMGFVNNTSKGV
+33 LKGFVNNTSKGV

-51 HENKINS
+51 YEEDITS
-58 FINEIREKPPVL
+58 FIEEIKHKPPVL

-84 GFKNFKIIESIEEE
+84 GYTNFKIIESKEEE
-98 EAITLISPDI
+98 EAITLLSPDI
-108 AICNDCIKDIS
+108 ATCDDCLADIS
-119 DKNNRRYRYPF
+119 DVNNRRYRYAF

-138 RFSIVEKV
+138 RFSITKKV
-146 PYDRGNTTMNIFEM
+146 PYDRENTTMDVFQM
-160 CSECRKEYTNPLDRR
+160 CSECREEYNDPLNRR
-175 FHAQPNACFKCG
+175 FHAQPNGCSKCG
-187 PRVFICDDKGKEI
+187 PRVYICNKEGNKI
-200 ITNDPIRDIAKEIKH
+200 ISNDPIKDIVKEIKN

-225 GFHLACDAENKE
+225 GFHLACDAKNKE

-255 MMKDIDTVKKYC
+255 MMRDIETVKKYC
-267 NVNKLE
+267 DVNELE
-273 ESILLGNKKPIL
+273 ERILLGNKKPIL

-300 NYKNGKLGVM
+300 NYQNGKLGVM
-310 LPYTPVH
+310 LPYMPVH

-338 PMVYKNDEA
+338 PMVYKNHEA
-347 IEKLKGIVDF
+347 IEKLKGIADF

-363 DIYMPID
+363 HIYIPID
-370 DSVSRVIL
+370 DSVSRVVL
-378 GKERVIRNARG
+378 GKERVLRNARG
-389 YAPKSIET
+389 YAPKSMEI
-397 KDMQYSIALG
+397 KDMAYSIALG
-407 SNSNNTF
+407 ANSNNTF
-414 TIANNEN
+414 AIANNEN
-421 IFLSNYIG
+421 IFFSNYIG
-429 DLTTYNT
+429 DLANYNT
-436 CQHYINALEHM
+436 WQHYINSLEHM
-447 KRIYNINPKSYF
+447 KGIYKIDPKSYF
-459 YDLHLNFYQNELL
+459 YDLHPNFYQNELL
-472 KEIKA
+472 KEIKTK
-477 RKIGI
+477 KIGI

-487 HIVACIQENF
+487 HIVACMAEHS
-497 LEGEVIGVAFDG
+497 LEEEVIGVAFDG

-523 FICDKEKF
+523 FICDKERF
-531 KRLAHINYISL
+531 KRLAHINYIAL
-542 PGGEGAIK
+542 PGGEGAIR
-550 EPWKMAISYLY
+550 EPWKIAISYLY
-561 DIFKEDYFMYLPK
+561 DIFKEDYAAYVPK
-574 HLQEKKHKI
+574 HLQEKKHQI

-613 DDKITFQGEAAI
+613 DAKITFQGEAAI
-625 YLENISVKYDNKNY
+625 DLENLCCRDDQSFYQYNISLEDG
-639 EYKIYCE
+639 I
-646 QGSYIIDCN
+646 YIIDCKP
-655 VLIKSI
+655 LIKSVVI
-661 VTDIINGVDKD
+661 EVIDGIDKEL
-672 IIAKRFHN
+672 IARRFHN

-688 LCEILRKEYD
+688 LCEILRKEYN

-717 IYEGLIRKNFNVYI
+717 IYKELIKRDFKVYI

>member
-1 MEMIVAKK
+1 MMIAKK
-9 IIVKGI
+9 IVVKGI

-21 RPFIYKNAVKNN
+21 RPFIYKNATKNN
-33 LMGFVNNTSKGV
+33 LKGFVNNTSKGV

-51 HENKINS
+51 YEEDITS
-58 FINEIREKPPVL
+58 FIEEIKHKPPVL

-84 GFKNFKIIESIEEE
+84 GYTNFKIIESKEEE

-108 AICNDCIKDIS
+108 AICDDCLRDIR
-119 DKNNRRYRYPF
+119 DKNNRRYRYAF

-138 RFSIVEKV
+138 RFSITKKV
-146 PYDRGNTTMNIFEM
+146 PYDRENTTMDVFQM
-160 CSECRKEYTNPLDRR
+160 CSECREEYNDPLNRR
-175 FHAQPNACFKCG
+175 FHAQPNGCSKCG
-187 PRVFICDDKGKEI
+187 PRVYICNKEGNEI
-200 ITNDPIRDIAKEIKH
+200 ISNDPIKDIAKEIKN

-225 GFHLACDAENKE
+225 GFHLACDAKNKE

-255 MMKDIDTVKKYC
+255 MMRDIETVKKYC
-267 NVNKLE
+267 DVNELE
-273 ESILLGNKKPIL
+273 ERILLGNKKPIL

-300 NYKNGKLGVM
+300 NYQNGKLGVM

-338 PMVYKNDEA
+338 PMVYKNHEA
-347 IEKLKGIVDF
+347 IEKLKGIADF

-363 DIYMPID
+363 HIYIPID

-378 GKERVIRNARG
+378 GKERVLRNARG
-389 YAPKSIET
+389 YAPKSMEI
-397 KDMQYSIALG
+397 KDMAYSIALG
-407 SNSNNTF
+407 ANSNNTF
-414 TIANNEN
+414 AIANNEN
-421 IFLSNYIG
+421 IFFSNYIG
-429 DLTTYNT
+429 DLANYNT
-436 CQHYINALEHM
+436 WQHYINSLEHM
-447 KRIYNINPKSYF
+447 KGIYKIDPKSYF
-459 YDLHLNFYQNELL
+459 YDLHPNFYQNELL
-472 KEIKA
+472 KEIKTK
-477 RKIGI
+477 KIGI

-487 HIVACIQENF
+487 HIVACMAEHS
-497 LEGEVIGVAFDG
+497 LEEEVIGIAFDG
-509 TGYGTDGKLWGGEF
+509 TGYGIDGKLWGGEF
-523 FICDKEKF
+523 FICDKERF
-531 KRLAHINYISL
+531 KRLAHLNYVAL
-542 PGGEGAIK
+542 PGGEGAIR
-550 EPWKMAISYLY
+550 EPWKIAISYLY
-561 DIFKEDYFMYLPK
+561 DIFKEDYAAYVPK
-574 HLQEKKHKI
+574 HLQEKKHQI

-613 DDKITFQGEAAI
+613 DAKITFQGEAAI
-625 YLENISVKYDNKNY
+625 DLENLCCRDDQSFYQYNISLEDG
-639 EYKIYCE
+639 I
-646 QGSYIIDCN
+646 YIIDCKP
-655 VLIKSI
+655 LIKSVVI
-661 VTDIINGVDKD
+661 EVIDGIDKEL
-672 IIAKRFHN
+672 IARRFHN

-688 LCEILRKEYD
+688 LCEILRKEYN

-717 IYEGLIRKNFNVYI
+717 IYKELIKRDFKVYI

>member
-1 MEMIVAKK
+1 MIIAKK
-9 IIVKGI
+9 IVVKGI

-21 RPFIYKNAVKNN
+21 RPFIYKNATKNN
-33 LMGFVNNTSKGV
+33 LKGFVNNTSKGV

-51 HENKINS
+51 YEEDITS
-58 FINEIREKPPVL
+58 FIEEIKHKPPVL

-84 GFKNFKIIESIEEE
+84 GYTNFKIIESKEEE

-108 AICNDCIKDIS
+108 AICDDCLRDIR
-119 DKNNRRYRYPF
+119 DKNNRRYRYAF

-138 RFSIVEKV
+138 RFSITKKV
-146 PYDRGNTTMNIFEM
+146 PYDRENTTMDVFQM
-160 CSECRKEYTNPLDRR
+160 CSECREEYNDPLNRR
-175 FHAQPNACFKCG
+175 FHAQPNGCSKCG
-187 PRVFICDDKGKEI
+187 PRVYICNKEGNKI
-200 ITNDPIRDIAKEIKH
+200 ISNDPIKDIVKEIKN

-225 GFHLACDAENKE
+225 GFHLACDAKNKE

-247 RPRKPLAV
+247 RLRKPLAV
-255 MMKDIDTVKKYC
+255 MMRGIETVKKYC
-267 NVNKLE
+267 DVNELE
-273 ESILLGNKKPIL
+273 ERILLGNKKPIL

-300 NYKNGKLGVM
+300 NYQNGKLGVM

-338 PMVYKNDEA
+338 PMVYKNHEA
-347 IEKLKGIVDF
+347 IEKLKGIADF

-363 DIYMPID
+363 HIYIPID
-370 DSVSRVIL
+370 DSVSRVVL
-378 GKERVIRNARG
+378 GKERVLRNARG
-389 YAPKSIET
+389 YAPKSMEI
-397 KDMQYSIALG
+397 KDMAYSIALG
-407 SNSNNTF
+407 ANSNNTF
-414 TIANNEN
+414 AIANNEN
-421 IFLSNYIG
+421 IFFSNYIG
-429 DLTTYNT
+429 DLANYNT
-436 CQHYINALEHM
+436 WQHYINSLEHM
-447 KRIYNINPKSYF
+447 KGIYKIDPKSYF
-459 YDLHLNFYQNELL
+459 YDLHPNFYQNELL
-472 KEIKA
+472 KEIKTK
-477 RKIGI
+477 KIGI

-487 HIVACIQENF
+487 HIVACMAEHS
-497 LEGEVIGVAFDG
+497 LEEEVIGIAFDG
-509 TGYGTDGKLWGGEF
+509 TGYGIDGKLWGGEF
-523 FICDKEKF
+523 FICDKERF
-531 KRLAHINYISL
+531 KRLAHLNYVAL
-542 PGGEGAIK
+542 PGGEGAIR
-550 EPWKMAISYLY
+550 EPWKIAISYLY
-561 DIFKEDYFMYLPK
+561 DIFKEDYAAYVPK
-574 HLQEKKHKI
+574 HLQEKKHQI

-613 DDKITFQGEAAI
+613 DAKITFQGEAAI
-625 YLENISVKYDNKNY
+625 DLENLCCRDDQSFYQYNISLEDG
-639 EYKIYCE
+639 I
-646 QGSYIIDCN
+646 YIIDCKP
-655 VLIKSI
+655 LIKSVVI
-661 VTDIINGVDKD
+661 EVIDGIDKEL
-672 IIAKRFHN
+672 IARRFHN

-688 LCEILRKEYD
+688 LCEILRKEYN

-717 IYEGLIRKNFNVYI
+717 IYKELIKRDFKVYI

>member
-1 MEMIVAKK
+1 MIIAKK
-9 IIVKGI
+9 IVVKGI

-21 RPFIYKNAVKNN
+21 RPFIYKNATKNN
-33 LMGFVNNTSKGV
+33 LKGFVNNTSKGV

-51 HENKINS
+51 YEEDITS
-58 FINEIREKPPVL
+58 FIEEIKHKPPVL

-84 GFKNFKIIESIEEE
+84 GYTNFKIIESKEEE

-108 AICNDCIKDIS
+108 AICDDCLRDIR
-119 DKNNRRYRYPF
+119 DKNNRRYRYAF
-130 TNCTNCGP
+130 TNCTNCRP
-138 RFSIVEKV
+138 RFSITKKV
-146 PYDRGNTTMNIFEM
+146 PYDRENTTMDVFQM
-160 CSECRKEYTNPLDRR
+160 CSECREEYNDPLNRR
-175 FHAQPNACFKCG
+175 FHAQPNGCSKCG
-187 PRVFICDDKGKEI
+187 PRVYICNKEGNEI
-200 ITNDPIRDIAKEIKH
+200 ISNDPIKDIAKEIKN

-225 GFHLACDAENKE
+225 GFHLACDAKNKE

-255 MMKDIDTVKKYC
+255 MMRDIETVKKYC
-267 NVNKLE
+267 DVNELE
-273 ESILLGNKKPIL
+273 ERILLGNKKPIL

-300 NYKNGKLGVM
+300 NYQNGKLGVM

-338 PMVYKNDEA
+338 PMVYKNHEA
-347 IEKLKGIVDF
+347 IEKLKGIADF

-363 DIYMPID
+363 HIYIPID

-378 GKERVIRNARG
+378 GKERVLRNARG
-389 YAPKSIET
+389 YAPKSMEI
-397 KDMQYSIALG
+397 KDMAYSIALG
-407 SNSNNTF
+407 ANSNNTF
-414 TIANNEN
+414 AIANNEN
-421 IFLSNYIG
+421 IFFSNYIG
-429 DLTTYNT
+429 DLANYNT
-436 CQHYINALEHM
+436 WQHYINSLEHM
-447 KRIYNINPKSYF
+447 KGIYKIDPKSYF
-459 YDLHLNFYQNELL
+459 YDLHPNFYQNELL
-472 KEIKA
+472 KEIKTK
-477 RKIGI
+477 KIGI

-487 HIVACIQENF
+487 HIVACMAEHS
-497 LEGEVIGVAFDG
+497 LEEEVIGIAFDG
-509 TGYGTDGKLWGGEF
+509 TGYGIDGKLWGGEF
-523 FICDKEKF
+523 FICDKERF
-531 KRLAHINYISL
+531 KRLAHLNYVAL
-542 PGGEGAIK
+542 PGGEGAIR
-550 EPWKMAISYLY
+550 EPWKIAISYLY
-561 DIFKEDYFMYLPK
+561 DIFKEDYAAYVPK
-574 HLQEKKHKI
+574 HLQEKKHQI

-613 DDKITFQGEAAI
+613 DAKITFQGEAAI
-625 YLENISVKYDNKNY
+625 DLENLCCRDDQSFYQYNISLEDG
-639 EYKIYCE
+639 I
-646 QGSYIIDCN
+646 YIIDCKP
-655 VLIKSI
+655 LIKSVVI
-661 VTDIINGVDKD
+661 EVIDGIDKEL
-672 IIAKRFHN
+672 IARRFHN

-688 LCEILRKEYD
+688 LCEILRKEYN

-717 IYEGLIRKNFNVYI
+717 VYKELIKRDFKVYI